1 MKRIKR
7 TLAALLIVVLTLAL
21 LGEAV
26 FADNSEQP
34 VWPEEGAIQLSKSAA
49 AVEGKEN
56 TWEVTLGIQGKNYKT
71 TSDVVLVI
79 DNSNSMYPSE
89 TSKEDRMTKTKAAAN
104 AFVDTLLTE
113 DSTTRIALVV
123 YNLKE
128 THTGFYA
135 YANRAALKQQIN
147 AIEQNED
154 EGGTFTQ
161 LGLHTARTLLNSAE
175 STGQNKSIVLLS
187 DGEPTMA
194 YRVSQVAADISFD
207 GFNIDVKSN
216 CGEFSSSHKTPDL
229 SVSVNYKAG
238 TPEIVSC
245 DYTQTVGDGT
255 STTNSYSVSSTINT
269 ALNHGSTS
277 GSVKCSHFL
286 GIGQQDWP
294 YVINENYSNGQELST
309 GTVSG
314 NGLPAKDFT
323 FSTKVAAR
331 VTMQISNHGL
341 PTIWEAQQAT
351 AEGTTVYTVAFQAGT
366 DGERVLK
373 ACATNPTKGFFA
385 ISSSTNIETAL
396 KDVFTSIAGSIAIA
410 ARAGSVA
417 DTMGDKV
424 QLVIKETAPIITTDE
439 NVYNNGDA
447 DIYISQGTASY
458 DSAARAIHWTVGN
471 VSEQDKPVMKYR
483 VSIKSGYNPPTGET
497 LLTNEQATFSYI
509 DYLGRDAEAEFPK
522 PEVTVGGG
530 KLLVHW
536 YQVNE
541 QGQPVNAQGTVVE
554 SPALANQVRPAE
566 YHSADGSTG
575 LRYNTPYTVAH
586 ELFDGYTYYGSYIL
600 NDSSLTEGSSATV
613 TLTAVSSNQDLWFA
627 YGRDFK
633 VAHVQNGTVVQTD
646 THAVTEHFDLTAQV
660 LTGHLYGG
668 AFSAEACGA
677 GSVQSFAAGQNAMD
691 FTPEAGATYYIWEP
705 SNVYLAPRN
714 YNVWQHVYG
723 GSNGERGVIA
733 TYLLTTIDRTLYQ
746 EVGFLSGGSSYV
758 SEKDGASIAY
768 GVVNANKGSKLYQQL
783 FVRDGSLNATEGIEA
798 TSRDDGYIGLYRW
811 TDGAF
816 YQKDAAFSFQPY
828 WITLDGIRVTGTS
841 VRTCTY
847 RGTGT
852 TDDHQS
858 LGISAEPTGSACTVV
873 SAAETTIHFAETYSL
888 DAATDAPVAPP
899 EPEPETV
906 TLTLHEGTST
916 RSITVLT
923 GDQRGKVAPAEL
935 GGKVFAGWY
944 TDDAYRTPA
953 DLSNVQEDRTLYGK
967 YVSYNYLRVEYQR
980 NSFLQGN
987 SITLLS
993 AVDGRGFAET
1003 GFVINGKR
1011 VAVPQLTERFRVF
1024 TAQMVFGRC
1033 VSRDALL
1040 MTMPYS
1046 LQGLQ
1051 LGAAIEITPYWVT
1064 PDGTTVYGE
1073 ARTLI
1078 YEYFTLRG

>member
-7 TLAALLIVVLTLAL
+7 TLAALLTVVLTLAL

-79 DNSNSMYPSE
+79 DNSNSMYDNS
-89 TSKEDRMTKTKAAAN
+89 RMAKTKAAAN

-123 YNLKE
+123 YNLNE
-128 THTGFYA
+128 THTGFYT
-135 YANRAALKQQIN
+135 YENKAALKHQID
-147 AIEQNED
+147 AIAKSRPEKL
-154 EGGTFTQ
+154 GGTFTQ

-187 DGEPTMA
+187 DGEPTKA
-194 YRVSQVAADISFD
+194 YEFVAKNPTYTGCESWHVISGHHGGTFKAETFEPNYSLTLGD
-207 GFNIDVKSN
+207 GRTNDFGTYSYNAIARSVICDKGVKSDIDCN
-216 CGEFSSSHKTPDL
+216 YYKDSSGNW
-229 SVSVNYKAG
+229 VY
-238 TPEIVSC
+238 
-245 DYTQTVGDGT
+245 
-255 STTNSYSVSSTINT
+255 TTNKVGTD
-269 ALNHGSTS
+269 
-277 GSVKCSHFL
+277 L
-286 GIGQQDWP
+286 GVP
-294 YVINENYSNGQELST
+294 
-309 GTVSG
+309 
-314 NGLPAKDFT
+314 
-323 FSTKVAAR
+323 
-331 VTMQISNHGL
+331 TM
-341 PTIWEAQQAT
+341 WEAEQAT

-396 KDVFTSIAGSIAIA
+396 KDAFTSIAGSISIA

-424 QLVIKETAPIITTDE
+424 QLVFKDAAPIITTDMA
-439 NVYNNGDA
+439 VYAAGNA
-447 DIYISQGTASY
+447 DVYISQGTASY

-483 VSIKSGYNPPTGET
+483 VTIKSGYNPSTGET

-536 YQVNE
+536 YQVNDK
-541 QGQPVNAQGTVVE
+541 GLPVNAQGTVVE
-554 SPALANQVRPAE
+554 SPALAHQVQPAE
-566 YHSADGSTG
+566 YHSVNGSTG
-575 LRYNTPYTVAH
+575 LRYNTPYTVDH
-586 ELFDGYTYYGSYIL
+586 KIFDGYTYYGSYIL
-600 NDSSLTEGSSATV
+600 NDVSLTEGDSATV

-677 GSVQSFAAGQNAMD
+677 DSVQSFAAGQNAMD
-691 FTPEAGATYYIWEP
+691 FTPVAGATYYIWEP
-705 SNVYLAPRN
+705 SDVYLAPRN

-723 GSNGERGVIA
+723 SSNGERGVIA

-858 LGISAEPTGSACTVV
+858 LGISAKTTGSACTVV
-873 SAAETTIHFAETYSL
+873 SAAETTIRFAETYSL

-899 EPEPETV
+899 EPEPKTV

-916 RSITVLT
+916 RTLTVLT

-953 DLSNVQEDRTLYGK
+953 DLSNVQENRTLYGK

-1024 TAQMVFGRC
+1024 TAQMVFGRS

-1051 LGAAIEITPYWVT
+1051 RGAAIEITPYWVT

>member
-7 TLAALLIVVLTLAL
+7 TLAALLTVVLTLAL

-79 DNSNSMYPSE
+79 DNSNSMHPSK

-123 YNLKE
+123 YNLTE
-128 THTGFYA
+128 THTGFYT
-135 YANRAALKQQIN
+135 YENKAALKSKIN
-147 AIEQNED
+147 AIEQDND
-154 EGGTFTQ
+154 NGGTFTQ

-187 DGEPTMA
+187 DGEPTKA
-194 YRVSQVAADISFD
+194 YEFVAVNATYT
-207 GFNIDVKSN
+207 N
-216 CGEFSSSHKTPDL
+216 CQSSHGLVFNRNHSGGQFKADTFLPDYNL
-229 SVSVNYKAG
+229 
-238 TPEIVSC
+238 TL
-245 DYTQTVGDGT
+245 GDGGT
-255 STTNSYSVSSTINT
+255 NDFGTYSHNAIASSVTCNKGVSRDIDCNYYKDSSDNWVYTTNV
-269 ALNHGSTS
+269 
-277 GSVKCSHFL
+277 VKTDL
-286 GIGQQDWP
+286 GVP
-294 YVINENYSNGQELST
+294 
-309 GTVSG
+309 
-314 NGLPAKDFT
+314 
-323 FSTKVAAR
+323 
-331 VTMQISNHGL
+331 TM
-341 PTIWEAQQAT
+341 WEAEQAT

-373 ACATNPTKGFFA
+373 ACATDPTKGYFA
-385 ISSSTNIETAL
+385 IGSSTNVETAL
-396 KDVFTSIAGSIAIA
+396 KDAFTSIAGSIAIA

-417 DTMGDKV
+417 DTMGENV
-424 QLVIKETAPIITTDE
+424 QLVFNNSAPIITTDKD
-439 NVYNNGDA
+439 VYDA
-447 DIYISQGTASY
+447 GNADVYISQGTASY

-483 VSIKSGYNPPTGET
+483 VTIKSGYNPSTGET

-541 QGQPVNAQGTVVE
+541 NGQPVNAQGTVVE

-600 NDSSLTEGSSATV
+600 NDSSLTAGDSATV
-613 TLTAVSSNQDLWFA
+613 TLTAANSNQDLWFA

-646 THAVTEHFDLTAQV
+646 THAVTEHFDLTAHV
-660 LTGHLYGG
+660 PGGRLYGG

-677 GSVQSFAAGQNAMD
+677 DSVQSFAAGQNAMD

-705 SNVYLAPRN
+705 SDVYLAPRN

-723 GSNGERGVIA
+723 SSNGERGVIA

-746 EVGFLSGGSSYV
+746 EVGFLSGSSSYA

-768 GVVNANKGSKLYQQL
+768 GVVNANKGSELYQQL
-783 FVRDGSLNATEGIEA
+783 YVWRGELNATTGINAE
-798 TSRDDGYIGLYRW
+798 TRDDGYIGLYRW
-811 TDGAF
+811 TDSAF
-816 YQKDAAFSFQPY
+816 YHENATLSFQPY

-888 DAATDAPVAPP
+888 DATTDAPIAPP
-899 EPEPETV
+899 EPEPKTV
-906 TLTLHEGTST
+906 TLTLHEGTDT
-916 RSITVLT
+916 RTLTVLT

-953 DLSNVQEDRTLYGK
+953 DLSNVQENHTLYGK

-1024 TAQMVFGRC
+1024 TAQMVFGRS

-1051 LGAAIEITPYWVT
+1051 RGAAIEITPYWVT

>member
-7 TLAALLIVVLTLAL
+7 TLAALLTVVLTLAL

-79 DNSNSMYPSE
+79 DNSNSMYDNS
-89 TSKEDRMTKTKAAAN
+89 RMAKTKAAAN

-113 DSTTRIALVV
+113 ESTTRIALVV
-123 YNLKE
+123 YNLNE
-128 THTGFYA
+128 THTGFYT
-135 YANRAALKQQIN
+135 YENKAALKHQID
-147 AIEQNED
+147 AIAKSRPEKL
-154 EGGTFTQ
+154 GGTFTQ

-187 DGEPTMA
+187 DGEPTKA
-194 YRVSQVAADISFD
+194 YEFVAKNPTYTGCESWHVISGHHGGTFKAETFEPNYSLTLGD
-207 GFNIDVKSN
+207 GRTNDFGTYSYNAIARSVICDKGVKSDIDCN
-216 CGEFSSSHKTPDL
+216 YYKDSSGNW
-229 SVSVNYKAG
+229 VY
-238 TPEIVSC
+238 
-245 DYTQTVGDGT
+245 
-255 STTNSYSVSSTINT
+255 TTNKVGTD
-269 ALNHGSTS
+269 
-277 GSVKCSHFL
+277 L
-286 GIGQQDWP
+286 GVP
-294 YVINENYSNGQELST
+294 
-309 GTVSG
+309 
-314 NGLPAKDFT
+314 
-323 FSTKVAAR
+323 
-331 VTMQISNHGL
+331 TM
-341 PTIWEAQQAT
+341 WEAEQAT

-396 KDVFTSIAGSIAIA
+396 KDAFTSIAGSISIA

-424 QLVIKETAPIITTDE
+424 QLVFKDAAPIITTDMA
-439 NVYNNGDA
+439 VYAAGNA
-447 DIYISQGTASY
+447 DVYISQGTASY

-483 VSIKSGYNPPTGET
+483 VTIKSGCNPSTGET

-509 DYLGRDAEAEFPK
+509 DYLGRNAEAEFPK

-536 YQVNE
+536 YQVNDE
-541 QGQPVNAQGTVVE
+541 GLPVNAQGTVVE
-554 SPALANQVRPAE
+554 SPALANQVQPAE
-566 YHSADGSTG
+566 YHSVNGSIG
-575 LRYNTPYTVAH
+575 LLYNTPYTVDH
-586 ELFDGYTYYGSYIL
+586 KIFDGYTYYGSYIL
-600 NDSSLTEGSSATV
+600 NDGSPTEGDSATV

-677 GSVQSFAAGQNAMD
+677 DSVQSFAAGQNAMD

-705 SNVYLAPRN
+705 SDVYLAPRN

-723 GSNGERGVIA
+723 GSDGERGVIA

-768 GVVNANKGSKLYQQL
+768 GVVNANKNGTLYQQL
-783 FVRDGSLNATEGIEA
+783 FVRNGILNATEGLEA

-841 VRTCTY
+841 VRTCTH

-858 LGISAEPTGSACTVV
+858 LGISARTTGSACTVV
-873 SAAETTIHFAETYSL
+873 SAAETTIRFAETYSL

-906 TLTLHEGTST
+906 TLTLHEGTDT
-916 RSITVLT
+916 RTLTVLT

-953 DLSNVQEDRTLYGK
+953 DLSNVQENRTLYGK

-993 AVDGRGFAET
+993 AVDGRGYAET

-1024 TAQMVFGRC
+1024 TAQMVFGRS

-1051 LGAAIEITPYWVT
+1051 RGAAIEITPYWVT

>member
-7 TLAALLIVVLTLAL
+7 TLAALLTVVLTLAL

-79 DNSNSMYPSE
+79 DNSNSMYDNS
-89 TSKEDRMTKTKAAAN
+89 RMAKTKAAAN

-113 DSTTRIALVV
+113 ESTTRIALVV
-123 YNLKE
+123 YNLNE
-128 THTGFYA
+128 THTGFYT
-135 YANRAALKQQIN
+135 YENKAALKHQID
-147 AIEQNED
+147 AIAKSRPEKL
-154 EGGTFTQ
+154 GGTFTQ

-187 DGEPTMA
+187 DGEPTKA
-194 YRVSQVAADISFD
+194 YEFVAKNPTYTGCESWHVISGHHGGTFKAETFEPNYSLTLGD
-207 GFNIDVKSN
+207 GRTNDFGTYSYNAIARSVICDKGVKSDIDCN
-216 CGEFSSSHKTPDL
+216 YYKDSSGNW
-229 SVSVNYKAG
+229 VY
-238 TPEIVSC
+238 
-245 DYTQTVGDGT
+245 
-255 STTNSYSVSSTINT
+255 TTNEVGTD
-269 ALNHGSTS
+269 
-277 GSVKCSHFL
+277 L
-286 GIGQQDWP
+286 GVP
-294 YVINENYSNGQELST
+294 
-309 GTVSG
+309 
-314 NGLPAKDFT
+314 
-323 FSTKVAAR
+323 
-331 VTMQISNHGL
+331 TM
-341 PTIWEAQQAT
+341 WEAEQAT

-396 KDVFTSIAGSIAIA
+396 KDAFTSIAGSISIA

-424 QLVIKETAPIITTDE
+424 QLVFKDAAPIITTDMA
-439 NVYNNGDA
+439 VYAAGNA
-447 DIYISQGTASY
+447 DVYISQGTASY

-483 VSIKSGYNPPTGET
+483 VTIKSGYNPSTGET
-497 LLTNEQATFSYI
+497 LLTNEQAAFSYI
-509 DYLGRDAEAEFPK
+509 DYLGRNAEAEFPK

-541 QGQPVNAQGTVVE
+541 KGLPVNAQGTVVE
-554 SPALANQVRPAE
+554 SPALAHQIQPAE
-566 YHSADGSTG
+566 YHSVNGSTG
-575 LRYNTPYTVAH
+575 LLYNTPYTVDH
-586 ELFDGYTYYGSYIL
+586 KIFDGYTYYGSYIL
-600 NDSSLTEGSSATV
+600 NDGSLTEGDSATV

-677 GSVQSFAAGQNAMD
+677 DSVQSFAAGQNAMD

-705 SNVYLAPRN
+705 SDVYLAPRN

-723 GSNGERGVIA
+723 GSDGERGVIA

-858 LGISAEPTGSACTVV
+858 LGISAKTTGSACTVV
-873 SAAETTIHFAETYSL
+873 SAAETTIRFAETYSL

-899 EPEPETV
+899 EPEPKTV
-906 TLTLHEGTST
+906 TLTLHEGTDT
-916 RSITVLT
+916 RTLTVLT

-953 DLSNVQEDRTLYGK
+953 DLSNVQENRTLYGK

-1024 TAQMVFGRC
+1024 TAQMVFGRS

-1051 LGAAIEITPYWVT
+1051 RGAAIEITPYWVT

>member
-79 DNSNSMYPSE
+79 DNSNSMYDNS
-89 TSKEDRMTKTKAAAN
+89 RMAKTKAAAN

-113 DSTTRIALVV
+113 ESTTRIALVV
-123 YNLKE
+123 YNLNE
-128 THTGFYA
+128 THTGFYT
-135 YANRAALKQQIN
+135 YENKAALKHQID
-147 AIEQNED
+147 AIAKSRPETL
-154 EGGTFTQ
+154 GGTFTQ
-161 LGLHTARTLLNSAE
+161 LGLHAARTLLNSAE

-187 DGEPTMA
+187 DGEPTKA
-194 YRVSQVAADISFD
+194 YAFVAKNPTYTGCESWHLISGHHGGTFKAET
-207 GFNIDVKSN
+207 F
-216 CGEFSSSHKTPDL
+216 EP
-229 SVSVNYKAG
+229 NYSL
-238 TPEIVSC
+238 TL
-245 DYTQTVGDGT
+245 GDGRT
-255 STTNSYSVSSTINT
+255 NDFGTYSYNAIARSVTCNKDVSKDIDCNYYKDSSGNWVYTTNEVETD
-269 ALNHGSTS
+269 
-277 GSVKCSHFL
+277 L
-286 GIGQQDWP
+286 GVP
-294 YVINENYSNGQELST
+294 
-309 GTVSG
+309 
-314 NGLPAKDFT
+314 
-323 FSTKVAAR
+323 
-331 VTMQISNHGL
+331 TM
-341 PTIWEAQQAT
+341 WEAEQAT

-396 KDVFTSIAGSIAIA
+396 KDAFTSIAGSISIA

-424 QLVIKETAPIITTDE
+424 QLVFKDAAPIITTDMA
-439 NVYNNGDA
+439 VYAAGNA
-447 DIYISQGTASY
+447 DVYISQGTASY
-458 DSAARAIHWTVGN
+458 DSATRAIHWTVGN

-483 VSIKSGYNPPTGET
+483 VTIKSGYNPSTGET

-509 DYLGRDAEAEFPK
+509 DYLGRNAEAEFPK

-541 QGQPVNAQGTVVE
+541 KGLPVNAQGTVVE
-554 SPALANQVRPAE
+554 SPALAHQVQPAE
-566 YHSADGSTG
+566 YHSVNGSTG
-575 LRYNTPYTVAH
+575 LLYNTPYTVDH
-586 ELFDGYTYYGSYIL
+586 KIFDGYTYYGSYIL
-600 NDSSLTEGSSATV
+600 NDGSLTEGSSATV

-668 AFSAEACGA
+668 AFSAVACGA
-677 GSVQSFAAGQNAMD
+677 DSVQSFAVGQNAMD

-705 SNVYLAPRN
+705 SDVYLAPRN

-768 GVVNANKGSKLYQQL
+768 GVVNANRGSELYQQL
-783 FVRDGSLNATEGIEA
+783 YVWRSELNATTGVNAE
-798 TSRDDGYIGLYRW
+798 TRDDGYIGLYRW
-811 TDGAF
+811 TDSAF
-816 YQKDAAFSFQPY
+816 YHENATLSFQPY

-858 LGISAEPTGSACTVV
+858 LSISAETTGSACTVV
-873 SAAETTIHFAETYSL
+873 SAAETTIRFAETYSL

-906 TLTLHEGTST
+906 MLTLHEGTST

-923 GDQRGKVAPAEL
+923 GDQRGKVAPTEL

-953 DLSNVQEDRTLYGK
+953 DLSNVQENRTLYGK

-1003 GFVINGKR
+1003 GFVINRKR

-1024 TAQMVFGRC
+1024 TAQMVFGRS

-1051 LGAAIEITPYWVT
+1051 RGAAIEITPYWVT

>member
-7 TLAALLIVVLTLAL
+7 TLAALLTVVLTLAL

-79 DNSNSMYPSE
+79 DNSNSMYDNS
-89 TSKEDRMTKTKAAAN
+89 RMAKTKAAAN

-113 DSTTRIALVV
+113 ESTTRIALVV
-123 YNLKE
+123 YNLNE
-128 THTGFYA
+128 SHTEFYT
-135 YANRAALKQQIN
+135 YENKAALKSKIN
-147 AIEQNED
+147 AIEQDND
-154 EGGTFTQ
+154 NGGTFTQ

-175 STGQNKSIVLLS
+175 ATGQNKSIVLLS
-187 DGEPTMA
+187 DGVPTKAYAFVAVNATYTNCQSSHGLVFNRNHSGGQFKADTFLPDYNLTLGDGGTNDFGTYSHNAIASSVTCNKGVSRDIDCNYYKDSSGNWVYTTNVVKTDLGVPTM
-194 YRVSQVAADISFD
+194 
-207 GFNIDVKSN
+207 
-216 CGEFSSSHKTPDL
+216 
-229 SVSVNYKAG
+229 
-238 TPEIVSC
+238 
-245 DYTQTVGDGT
+245 
-255 STTNSYSVSSTINT
+255 
-269 ALNHGSTS
+269 
-277 GSVKCSHFL
+277 
-286 GIGQQDWP
+286 
-294 YVINENYSNGQELST
+294 
-309 GTVSG
+309 
-314 NGLPAKDFT
+314 
-323 FSTKVAAR
+323 
-331 VTMQISNHGL
+331 
-341 PTIWEAQQAT
+341 WEAEQAT

-366 DGERVLK
+366 NGEQVLK
-373 ACATNPTKGFFA
+373 ACATNPTKGYFA
-385 ISSSTNIETAL
+385 IGSSTNIETAL
-396 KDVFTSIAGSIAIA
+396 KDAFTSIAGSISIA

-417 DTMGDKV
+417 DTMGDNV
-424 QLVIKETAPIITTDE
+424 QLVFKDAAPIITTDMA
-439 NVYNNGDA
+439 VYAAGNA
-447 DIYISQGTASY
+447 DVYISQGTASY

-483 VSIKSGYNPPTGET
+483 VTIKSGYNPSTGET

-541 QGQPVNAQGTVVE
+541 NGQPVNAQGTVVE

-566 YHSADGSTG
+566 YHSADSSTG

-600 NDSSLTEGSSATV
+600 NDSSLTAGDSATV
-613 TLTAVSSNQDLWFA
+613 TLTAANSNQDLWFA

-660 LTGHLYGG
+660 PGGRLYGG

-677 GSVQSFAAGQNAMD
+677 DSVQSFAAGQNAMD

-705 SNVYLAPRN
+705 SDVYLAPRN

-723 GSNGERGVIA
+723 SSNGERGVIA

-746 EVGFLSGGSSYV
+746 EVGFLSGSSSYA

-768 GVVNANKGSKLYQQL
+768 GVVNANKGRELYQQL
-783 FVRDGSLNATEGIEA
+783 YVWRGELNATTGINAE
-798 TSRDDGYIGLYRW
+798 TRDDGYIGLYRW
-811 TDGAF
+811 TDSAF
-816 YQKDAAFSFQPY
+816 YHENATLSFQPY

-852 TDDHQS
+852 TEDHQS
-858 LGISAEPTGSACTVV
+858 LGISAKTTGSACTAV
-873 SAAETTIHFAETYSL
+873 SAAETTIRFAETYSL
-888 DAATDAPVAPP
+888 DAATDAPVTPP
-899 EPEPETV
+899 QPEPETV
-906 TLTLHEGTST
+906 TLTLHEGTNT

-923 GDQRGKVAPAEL
+923 GDQRGKVAPAGL

-944 TDDAYRTPA
+944 TDGTYRTPA
-953 DLSNVQEDRTLYGK
+953 VLSNVQENRTLYGK

-1024 TAQMVFGRC
+1024 TAQMVFGRS

-1051 LGAAIEITPYWVT
+1051 RGAAIEITPYWVT

>member
-79 DNSNSMYPSE
+79 DNSNSMYDNS
-89 TSKEDRMTKTKAAAN
+89 RMAKTKAAAN

-123 YNLKE
+123 YNLNE
-128 THTGFYA
+128 THTGFYT
-135 YANRAALKQQIN
+135 YENKAALKHQID
-147 AIEQNED
+147 AIAKSRPETL
-154 EGGTFTQ
+154 GGTFTQ

-187 DGEPTMA
+187 DGEPTKA
-194 YRVSQVAADISFD
+194 YEFVAKNPTYTGCESWHVISGHHGGTFKAETFEPNYSLTLGD
-207 GFNIDVKSN
+207 GRTNDFGTYSYNAIARSVICDKGVKSDIDCN
-216 CGEFSSSHKTPDL
+216 YYKDSSGNW
-229 SVSVNYKAG
+229 VY
-238 TPEIVSC
+238 
-245 DYTQTVGDGT
+245 
-255 STTNSYSVSSTINT
+255 TTNKVGTD
-269 ALNHGSTS
+269 
-277 GSVKCSHFL
+277 L
-286 GIGQQDWP
+286 GVP
-294 YVINENYSNGQELST
+294 
-309 GTVSG
+309 
-314 NGLPAKDFT
+314 
-323 FSTKVAAR
+323 
-331 VTMQISNHGL
+331 TM
-341 PTIWEAQQAT
+341 WEAEQAT

-396 KDVFTSIAGSIAIA
+396 KDAFTSIAGSISIA

-424 QLVIKETAPIITTDE
+424 QLVFKDAAPIITTDMA
-439 NVYNNGDA
+439 VYAAGNA
-447 DIYISQGTASY
+447 DVYISQGTASY

-483 VSIKSGYNPPTGET
+483 VTIKSGCNPSTGET

-509 DYLGRDAEAEFPK
+509 DYLGRNAEAEFPK

-536 YQVNE
+536 YQVNDK
-541 QGQPVNAQGTVVE
+541 GLPVNAQGTVVE
-554 SPALANQVRPAE
+554 SPALANQVQPAE
-566 YHSADGSTG
+566 YHSVNGSTG
-575 LRYNTPYTVAH
+575 LRYNTPYTVDH
-586 ELFDGYTYYGSYIL
+586 KIFDGYTYYGSYIL
-600 NDSSLTEGSSATV
+600 NDGILTEGDSATV

-677 GSVQSFAAGQNAMD
+677 DSVQSFAAGQNAMD

-705 SNVYLAPRN
+705 SDVYLAPRN

-723 GSNGERGVIA
+723 GSDGERGVIA

-873 SAAETTIHFAETYSL
+873 SAAETTIRFAETYSL
-888 DAATDAPVAPP
+888 DAATDAPAAPP
-899 EPEPETV
+899 EPEPKTV

-916 RSITVLT
+916 RSITVPT

-953 DLSNVQEDRTLYGK
+953 DLSNVQENRTLYGK

-1024 TAQMVFGRC
+1024 TAQMVFGRS

-1051 LGAAIEITPYWVT
+1051 RGAAIEITPYWVT

>member
-7 TLAALLIVVLTLAL
+7 TLAALLTVVLTLAL

-79 DNSNSMYPSE
+79 DNSNSMYDNS
-89 TSKEDRMTKTKAAAN
+89 RMAKTKAAAN

-113 DSTTRIALVV
+113 ESTTRIALVV

-147 AIEQNED
+147 AITQNND
-154 EGGTFTQ
+154 DGGTFTQ

-187 DGEPTMA
+187 DGVPTKAYAFVAKNPTYTGCESWHVISGHHGGTFKAETFEPNYSLTLGDGRTNDFGTYSYNAIARSVICDKGVKSDIDCNYYKDSSGNWVYTTNKVGTDLGVPTM
-194 YRVSQVAADISFD
+194 
-207 GFNIDVKSN
+207 
-216 CGEFSSSHKTPDL
+216 
-229 SVSVNYKAG
+229 
-238 TPEIVSC
+238 
-245 DYTQTVGDGT
+245 
-255 STTNSYSVSSTINT
+255 
-269 ALNHGSTS
+269 
-277 GSVKCSHFL
+277 
-286 GIGQQDWP
+286 
-294 YVINENYSNGQELST
+294 
-309 GTVSG
+309 
-314 NGLPAKDFT
+314 
-323 FSTKVAAR
+323 
-331 VTMQISNHGL
+331 
-341 PTIWEAQQAT
+341 WEAEQAT

-396 KDVFTSIAGSIAIA
+396 KDAFTSIAGSISIA

-424 QLVIKETAPIITTDE
+424 QLVFKDAAPIITTDMA
-439 NVYNNGDA
+439 VYAAGNA
-447 DIYISQGTASY
+447 DVYISQGTASY

-483 VSIKSGYNPPTGET
+483 VTIKSGCNPSTGET

-509 DYLGRDAEAEFPK
+509 DYLGRNAEAEFPK

-536 YQVNE
+536 YQVNDK
-541 QGQPVNAQGTVVE
+541 GLPVNAQGTVVE
-554 SPALANQVRPAE
+554 SPALAHQVQPAE
-566 YHSADGSTG
+566 YHSVNGSTG
-575 LRYNTPYTVAH
+575 LRYNTPYTVDH
-586 ELFDGYTYYGSYIL
+586 KIFDGYTYYGSYIL
-600 NDSSLTEGSSATV
+600 NDGSLIKGDSATV

-677 GSVQSFAAGQNAMD
+677 DSVQSFAAGQNAMD
-691 FTPEAGATYYIWEP
+691 FTPVAGATYYIWEP
-705 SNVYLAPRN
+705 SDVYLAPRN

-768 GVVNANKGSKLYQQL
+768 GVVNANKNGTLYQQL
-783 FVRDGSLNATEGIEA
+783 FVRNGILNATEGLEA

-858 LGISAEPTGSACTVV
+858 LGISAKTTGSACTVV
-873 SAAETTIHFAETYSL
+873 SAAETTIRFAETYSL

-906 TLTLHEGTST
+906 TLTLHEGTDT
-916 RSITVLT
+916 RTLTVLT

-953 DLSNVQEDRTLYGK
+953 DLSNVQENRTLYGK

-1024 TAQMVFGRC
+1024 TAQMVFGRS

-1051 LGAAIEITPYWVT
+1051 RGAAIEITPYWVT

>member
-7 TLAALLIVVLTLAL
+7 TLAALLTVVLTLAL

-79 DNSNSMYPSE
+79 DNSNSMYPSK

-123 YNLKE
+123 YNLEE
-128 THTGFYA
+128 THTGFYT
-135 YANRAALKQQIN
+135 YANKESLKSQIN
-147 AIEQNED
+147 AIKKDND
-154 EGGTFTQ
+154 NGGTFTQ

-187 DGEPTMA
+187 DGEPTKA
-194 YRVSQVAADISFD
+194 YAFVAVNATYT
-207 GFNIDVKSN
+207 N
-216 CGEFSSSHKTPDL
+216 CQSSHGLVFNRNHSGGQFKADTFLPDYNL
-229 SVSVNYKAG
+229 
-238 TPEIVSC
+238 TL
-245 DYTQTVGDGT
+245 GDGGT
-255 STTNSYSVSSTINT
+255 NDFGTYSHNAIASSVTCNKGVSRDIDCNYYKDSSDNWVYTTNV
-269 ALNHGSTS
+269 
-277 GSVKCSHFL
+277 VKTDL
-286 GIGQQDWP
+286 GVP
-294 YVINENYSNGQELST
+294 
-309 GTVSG
+309 
-314 NGLPAKDFT
+314 
-323 FSTKVAAR
+323 
-331 VTMQISNHGL
+331 TM
-341 PTIWEAQQAT
+341 WEAEQAT

-373 ACATNPTKGFFA
+373 ACATDPTKGYFV
-385 ISSSTNIETAL
+385 IGSSTNIETAL
-396 KDVFTSIAGSIAIA
+396 KDAFTSIAGSISIA

-458 DSAARAIHWTVGN
+458 DSSTRAIHWTVGN

-483 VSIKSGYNPPTGET
+483 VTIKSDCNPSTGET
-497 LLTNEQATFSYI
+497 LLTNESATFSYI

-530 KLLVHW
+530 KLLLHW

-554 SPALANQVRPAE
+554 SPALAHQVRPAE
-566 YHSADGSTG
+566 YHSVNGSTG
-575 LRYNTPYTVAH
+575 LRYNVPYTVAH
-586 ELFDGYTYYGSYIL
+586 GDFDGYTYYGSYIL
-600 NDSSLTEGSSATV
+600 NDSSLTEGDSATV
-613 TLTAVSSNQDLWFA
+613 TLTAANSNQDLWFA

-677 GSVQSFAAGQNAMD
+677 DSVQSFAAGQNAMD

-705 SNVYLAPRN
+705 SDVYLAPRN

-746 EVGFLSGGSSYV
+746 EVGFLSGSSSYL
-758 SEKDGASIAY
+758 SEKDGTSIAY
-768 GVVNANKGSKLYQQL
+768 GVVNANKGSELYQQL

-858 LGISAEPTGSACTVV
+858 LGISAKTTGSTLTAATVSENTV
-873 SAAETTIHFAETYSL
+873 RFAGAYSL
-888 DAATDAPVAPP
+888 DATTDAPIAPP
-899 EPEPETV
+899 EPEPKTV

-953 DLSNVQEDRTLYGK
+953 VLSNVQEDRTLYGK

-1024 TAQMVFGRC
+1024 TAQMVFGRS

-1051 LGAAIEITPYWVT
+1051 RGAAIEITPYWVT

>member
-79 DNSNSMYPSE
+79 DNSNSMYDNS
-89 TSKEDRMTKTKAAAN
+89 RMAKTKAAAN

-113 DSTTRIALVV
+113 ESTTRIALVV
-123 YNLKE
+123 YNLNE
-128 THTGFYA
+128 THTGFYT
-135 YANRAALKQQIN
+135 YENKAALKHQID
-147 AIEQNED
+147 AIAKSRPETL
-154 EGGTFTQ
+154 GGTFTQ
-161 LGLHTARTLLNSAE
+161 LGLHAARTLLNSAE

-187 DGEPTMA
+187 DGEPTKA
-194 YRVSQVAADISFD
+194 YAFVAKNPTYTGCESWHLISGHHGGTFKAET
-207 GFNIDVKSN
+207 F
-216 CGEFSSSHKTPDL
+216 EP
-229 SVSVNYKAG
+229 NYSL
-238 TPEIVSC
+238 TL
-245 DYTQTVGDGT
+245 GDGRT
-255 STTNSYSVSSTINT
+255 NDFGTYSYNAIARSVTCNKDVSKDIDCNYYKDSSGNWVYTTNEVETD
-269 ALNHGSTS
+269 
-277 GSVKCSHFL
+277 L
-286 GIGQQDWP
+286 GVP
-294 YVINENYSNGQELST
+294 
-309 GTVSG
+309 
-314 NGLPAKDFT
+314 
-323 FSTKVAAR
+323 
-331 VTMQISNHGL
+331 TM
-341 PTIWEAQQAT
+341 WEAEQAT

-396 KDVFTSIAGSIAIA
+396 KDAFTSIAGSISIA

-424 QLVIKETAPIITTDE
+424 QLVFKDAAPIITTDMA
-439 NVYNNGDA
+439 VYAAGNA
-447 DIYISQGTASY
+447 DVYISQGTASY
-458 DSAARAIHWTVGN
+458 DSATRAIHWTVGN

-483 VSIKSGYNPPTGET
+483 VTIKSGYNPSTGET

-541 QGQPVNAQGTVVE
+541 KGQPVNAQGTVVE
-554 SPALANQVRPAE
+554 SPALAHQVQPAE
-566 YHSADGSTG
+566 YHSVNGSTG
-575 LRYNTPYTVAH
+575 LLYNTPYTVDH
-586 ELFDGYTYYGSYIL
+586 KIFDGYTYYGSYIL
-600 NDSSLTEGSSATV
+600 NDGSLTEGDSATV

-646 THAVTEHFDLTAQV
+646 THAVTEHFNLTAQV

-677 GSVQSFAAGQNAMD
+677 DSVQSFAAGQNAMD

-705 SNVYLAPRN
+705 SDVYLAPRN

-746 EVGFLSGGSSYV
+746 EVGFLSGSSSYL
-758 SEKDGASIAY
+758 SEKDGTSIAY

-858 LGISAEPTGSACTVV
+858 LGISAKTTGSACTVV

-906 TLTLHEGTST
+906 TLTLHEDTST
-916 RSITVLT
+916 RTLTVLT
-923 GDQRGKVAPAEL
+923 GDQRGKVAPTEL

-953 DLSNVQEDRTLYGK
+953 DLSNVQENRTLYGK

-1024 TAQMVFGRC
+1024 TAQMVFGRS

-1051 LGAAIEITPYWVT
+1051 RGAAIEITPYWVT

>member
-7 TLAALLIVVLTLAL
+7 TLAALLTVVLTLAL

-79 DNSNSMYPSE
+79 DNSNSMYDNS
-89 TSKEDRMTKTKAAAN
+89 RMAKTKAAAN

-123 YNLKE
+123 YNLNE
-128 THTGFYA
+128 SHTEFYT
-135 YANRAALKQQIN
+135 YENKAALKSKIN
-147 AIEQNED
+147 AIEQDND
-154 EGGTFTQ
+154 NGGTFTQ

-175 STGQNKSIVLLS
+175 ATGQNKSIVLLS
-187 DGEPTMA
+187 DGVPTKAYAFVAVNATYTNCQSSHGLVFNRNHSGGQFKADTFLPDYNLTLGDGGTNDFGTYSHNAIASSVTCNKGVSRDIDCNYYKDSSGNWVYTTNVVKTDLGVPTM
-194 YRVSQVAADISFD
+194 
-207 GFNIDVKSN
+207 
-216 CGEFSSSHKTPDL
+216 
-229 SVSVNYKAG
+229 
-238 TPEIVSC
+238 
-245 DYTQTVGDGT
+245 
-255 STTNSYSVSSTINT
+255 
-269 ALNHGSTS
+269 
-277 GSVKCSHFL
+277 
-286 GIGQQDWP
+286 
-294 YVINENYSNGQELST
+294 
-309 GTVSG
+309 
-314 NGLPAKDFT
+314 
-323 FSTKVAAR
+323 
-331 VTMQISNHGL
+331 
-341 PTIWEAQQAT
+341 WEAEQAT

-366 DGERVLK
+366 NGEQVLK
-373 ACATNPTKGFFA
+373 ACATNPTKGYFA
-385 ISSSTNIETAL
+385 IGSSTNIETAL
-396 KDVFTSIAGSIAIA
+396 KDAFTSIAGSISIA

-417 DTMGDKV
+417 DTMGDNV
-424 QLVIKETAPIITTDE
+424 QLVFKDAAPIITTDMA
-439 NVYNNGDA
+439 VYAAGNA
-447 DIYISQGTASY
+447 DVYISQGTASY

-483 VSIKSGYNPPTGET
+483 VTIKSGYNPSTGET

-541 QGQPVNAQGTVVE
+541 NGQPVNAQGTVVE

-566 YHSADGSTG
+566 YHSADSSTG

-600 NDSSLTEGSSATV
+600 NDSSLTAGDSATV
-613 TLTAVSSNQDLWFA
+613 TLTAANSNQDLWFA

-660 LTGHLYGG
+660 PGGRLYGG

-677 GSVQSFAAGQNAMD
+677 DSVQSFAAGQNAMD

-705 SNVYLAPRN
+705 SDVYLAPRN

-746 EVGFLSGGSSYV
+746 EVGFLSGSSSYL
-758 SEKDGASIAY
+758 SEKDGTSIAY

-858 LGISAEPTGSACTVV
+858 LGISAKTTGSACTVV
-873 SAAETTIHFAETYSL
+873 SAAETTIRFAETYSL

-916 RSITVLT
+916 RTLTVLT

-953 DLSNVQEDRTLYGK
+953 DLSNVQENRTLYGK

-1024 TAQMVFGRC
+1024 TAQMVFGRS

-1051 LGAAIEITPYWVT
+1051 RGAAIEITPYWVT

>member
-79 DNSNSMYPSE
+79 DNSNSMYDNS
-89 TSKEDRMTKTKAAAN
+89 RMAKTKAAAN

-113 DSTTRIALVV
+113 ESTTRIALVV

-147 AIEQNED
+147 AITQNND
-154 EGGTFTQ
+154 DGGTFTQ

-175 STGQNKSIVLLS
+175 STGQNKNIVLLS
-187 DGEPTMA
+187 DGEPTKA
-194 YRVSQVAADISFD
+194 YEFVAKNPTYTGCESWHLISGHHGGTFKAET
-207 GFNIDVKSN
+207 F
-216 CGEFSSSHKTPDL
+216 EP
-229 SVSVNYKAG
+229 NYSL
-238 TPEIVSC
+238 TL
-245 DYTQTVGDGT
+245 GDGGT
-255 STTNSYSVSSTINT
+255 NDFGTYSYNAIARSVTCNKDVSKDIDCNYYKDSSGNWVYTTNEVGTD
-269 ALNHGSTS
+269 
-277 GSVKCSHFL
+277 L
-286 GIGQQDWP
+286 GVP
-294 YVINENYSNGQELST
+294 
-309 GTVSG
+309 
-314 NGLPAKDFT
+314 
-323 FSTKVAAR
+323 
-331 VTMQISNHGL
+331 TM
-341 PTIWEAQQAT
+341 WEAEQAT
-351 AEGTTVYTVAFQAGT
+351 AESTTVYTVAFQAGT

-396 KDVFTSIAGSIAIA
+396 KDAFTSIAGSISIA

-417 DTMGDKV
+417 DTMCDKV
-424 QLVIKETAPIITTDE
+424 QLVFKDAAPIITTDMA
-439 NVYNNGDA
+439 VYAAGNA
-447 DIYISQGTASY
+447 DVYISQGTASY

-483 VSIKSGYNPPTGET
+483 VTIKSGYNPSTGET
-497 LLTNEQATFSYI
+497 LLTNEQAIFSYI
-509 DYLGRDAEAEFPK
+509 DYLGRNAEAEFPK

-541 QGQPVNAQGTVVE
+541 EGQPVNAQGTVVE
-554 SPALANQVRPAE
+554 SPALAHQVQPAE
-566 YHSADGSTG
+566 YHSVNGPTG
-575 LRYNTPYTVAH
+575 LHYNTPYTVDH
-586 ELFDGYTYYGSYIL
+586 KIFDGYTYYGSYIL
-600 NDSSLTEGSSATV
+600 NDGNLTEGDSATV

-677 GSVQSFAAGQNAMD
+677 DSVQSFAAGQNAMD

-705 SNVYLAPRN
+705 SDVYLAPRN

-733 TYLLTTIDRTLYQ
+733 TYLLTTIDRTHYQ

-768 GVVNANKGSKLYQQL
+768 GVVNANKNGTLYQQL
-783 FVRDGSLNATEGIEA
+783 FVLNGILNATEGLEA

-858 LGISAEPTGSACTVV
+858 LGISAETTGSACTVV
-873 SAAETTIHFAETYSL
+873 SAAETTIRFAETYSL

-899 EPEPETV
+899 EPEPKTV

-916 RSITVLT
+916 RSITVPT

-953 DLSNVQEDRTLYGK
+953 DLSNVQENRTLYGK

-1024 TAQMVFGRC
+1024 TAQMVFGRS

-1051 LGAAIEITPYWVT
+1051 RGAAIEITPYWVT

>member
-7 TLAALLIVVLTLAL
+7 TLAALLTVVLTLAL

-79 DNSNSMYPSE
+79 DNSNSMYDNS
-89 TSKEDRMTKTKAAAN
+89 RMAKTKAAAN

-113 DSTTRIALVV
+113 ESTTRIALVV
-123 YNLKE
+123 YNLTE
-128 THTGFYA
+128 THTGFYT
-135 YANRAALKQQIN
+135 YENKAALKSKIN
-147 AIEQNED
+147 AIEQDND
-154 EGGTFTQ
+154 NGGTFTQ

-187 DGEPTMA
+187 DGEPTKA
-194 YRVSQVAADISFD
+194 YEFVAVNATYT
-207 GFNIDVKSN
+207 N
-216 CGEFSSSHKTPDL
+216 CQSSHGLVFNRNHSGGQFKADTFLPDYNL
-229 SVSVNYKAG
+229 
-238 TPEIVSC
+238 TL
-245 DYTQTVGDGT
+245 GDGGT
-255 STTNSYSVSSTINT
+255 NDFGTYSHNAIASSVTCNKGVSRDIDCNYYKDSSDNWVYTTNV
-269 ALNHGSTS
+269 
-277 GSVKCSHFL
+277 VKTDL
-286 GIGQQDWP
+286 GVP
-294 YVINENYSNGQELST
+294 
-309 GTVSG
+309 
-314 NGLPAKDFT
+314 
-323 FSTKVAAR
+323 
-331 VTMQISNHGL
+331 TM
-341 PTIWEAQQAT
+341 WEAEQAT

-373 ACATNPTKGFFA
+373 ACATDPTKGYFA
-385 ISSSTNIETAL
+385 IGSSTNVETAL
-396 KDVFTSIAGSIAIA
+396 KDAFTSIAGSIAIA

-417 DTMGDKV
+417 DTMGENV
-424 QLVIKETAPIITTDE
+424 QLVFNNSAPIITTDKD
-439 NVYNNGDA
+439 VYAAGNA
-447 DIYISQGTASY
+447 DVYISQGTASY

-483 VSIKSGYNPPTGET
+483 VTIKSGCNPSTGKT

-509 DYLGRDAEAEFPK
+509 DYLGRNAEAEFPK

-541 QGQPVNAQGTVVE
+541 NGLPVNAQGTVVE
-554 SPALANQVRPAE
+554 SPALANQVQPAE
-566 YHSADGSTG
+566 YHSVNGSTG
-575 LRYNTPYTVAH
+575 LLYNTPYTVDH
-586 ELFDGYTYYGSYIL
+586 KSFDGYTYYGSYIL
-600 NDSSLTEGSSATV
+600 NDGSLTEGDSATV
-613 TLTAVSSNQDLWFA
+613 TLTAANSNQDLWFA

-677 GSVQSFAAGQNAMD
+677 DSVQSFAAGQNAMD

-705 SNVYLAPRN
+705 SDVYLAPRN

-768 GVVNANKGSKLYQQL
+768 GVVNANRGSELYQQL
-783 FVRDGSLNATEGIEA
+783 FVRDGSLNATEGITA

-858 LGISAEPTGSACTVV
+858 LGISTETPGSACTVV
-873 SAAETTIHFAETYSL
+873 SAAETTIRFAETYSL
-888 DAATDAPVAPP
+888 DATTDAPVTPP

-906 TLTLHEGTST
+906 TLTLHEST
-916 RSITVLT
+916 DTRTLTVLT

-953 DLSNVQEDRTLYGK
+953 DLSNVQENRTLYGK

-1024 TAQMVFGRC
+1024 TAQMVFGRS

-1051 LGAAIEITPYWVT
+1051 RGAAIEITPYWVT

>member
-1 MKRIKR
+1 MNRIKR
-7 TLAALLIVVLTLAL
+7 TLAALLTVVLTLAL

-79 DNSNSMYPSE
+79 DNSNSMYDNS
-89 TSKEDRMTKTKAAAN
+89 RMAKTKAAAN

-113 DSTTRIALVV
+113 ESTTRIALVV
-123 YNLKE
+123 YNLNE
-128 THTGFYA
+128 THTGFYT
-135 YANRAALKQQIN
+135 YENKAALKHQID
-147 AIEQNED
+147 AIAKSRPETL
-154 EGGTFTQ
+154 GGTFTQ
-161 LGLHTARTLLNSAE
+161 LGLHAARTLLNSAE

-187 DGEPTMA
+187 DGEPTKA
-194 YRVSQVAADISFD
+194 YEFVAKNPTYTGCESWHLISGHHGGTFKAETFEPNYSLTLGD
-207 GFNIDVKSN
+207 GRTNDFGTYSYNAIAKSVICDKGVKSDIDCN
-216 CGEFSSSHKTPDL
+216 YYKDSSGNW
-229 SVSVNYKAG
+229 VY
-238 TPEIVSC
+238 
-245 DYTQTVGDGT
+245 
-255 STTNSYSVSSTINT
+255 TTNEVGTD
-269 ALNHGSTS
+269 
-277 GSVKCSHFL
+277 L
-286 GIGQQDWP
+286 GVP
-294 YVINENYSNGQELST
+294 
-309 GTVSG
+309 
-314 NGLPAKDFT
+314 
-323 FSTKVAAR
+323 
-331 VTMQISNHGL
+331 TM
-341 PTIWEAQQAT
+341 WEAEQAT

-396 KDVFTSIAGSIAIA
+396 KDAFTSIAGSISIA

-417 DTMGDKV
+417 DTMGDNV
-424 QLVIKETAPIITTDE
+424 QLVFKDAAPIITTDMA
-439 NVYNNGDA
+439 VYAAGNA
-447 DIYISQGTASY
+447 DVYISQGTASY

-483 VSIKSGYNPPTGET
+483 VTIKSGCNPSTGKT

-509 DYLGRDAEAEFPK
+509 DYLGRNAEAEFPK

-536 YQVNE
+536 YQVNDK
-541 QGQPVNAQGTVVE
+541 GLPVNAQGTVVE
-554 SPALANQVRPAE
+554 SPALANQVQPAE
-566 YHSADGSTG
+566 YHSVNGSTG
-575 LRYNTPYTVAH
+575 LLYNTPYTVDH
-586 ELFDGYTYYGSYIL
+586 KIFDGYTYYGSYIL
-600 NDSSLTEGSSATV
+600 NDGSLTEGDSATV

-677 GSVQSFAAGQNAMD
+677 DNVQSFAAGQNAMD

-705 SNVYLAPRN
+705 SDVYLAPRN

-746 EVGFLSGGSSYV
+746 EVGFLSGSSSYL
-758 SEKDGASIAY
+758 SEKDGTSIAY
-768 GVVNANKGSKLYQQL
+768 GVVNANKGSELYQQL

-828 WITLDGIRVTGTS
+828 WVTLDGIRVTGTS

-858 LGISAEPTGSACTVV
+858 LGISAKTTGSACTVV
-873 SAAETTIHFAETYSL
+873 SAAETTIRFAETYSL

-906 TLTLHEGTST
+906 TLTLHEGTDT

-944 TDDAYRTPA
+944 TDGTYRTPA
-953 DLSNVQEDRTLYGK
+953 DLSNVQENRTLYGK

-1003 GFVINGKR
+1003 GFIINGKR

-1024 TAQMVFGRC
+1024 TAQMVFGRS

-1051 LGAAIEITPYWVT
+1051 RGAAIEITPYWVT

>member
-7 TLAALLIVVLTLAL
+7 TLAALLTVVLTLAL

-79 DNSNSMYPSE
+79 DNSNSMYDNS
-89 TSKEDRMTKTKAAAN
+89 RMAKTKAAAN

-147 AIEQNED
+147 AITQNND
-154 EGGTFTQ
+154 DGGTFTQ

-187 DGEPTMA
+187 DGEPTKA
-194 YRVSQVAADISFD
+194 YEFVAKNPTYTGCESWHVISGHHGGTFKAETFEPNYSLTLGD
-207 GFNIDVKSN
+207 GRTNDFGTYSYNAIARSVICDKGVKSDIDCN
-216 CGEFSSSHKTPDL
+216 YYKDSSGNW
-229 SVSVNYKAG
+229 VY
-238 TPEIVSC
+238 
-245 DYTQTVGDGT
+245 
-255 STTNSYSVSSTINT
+255 TTNKVGTD
-269 ALNHGSTS
+269 
-277 GSVKCSHFL
+277 L
-286 GIGQQDWP
+286 GVP
-294 YVINENYSNGQELST
+294 
-309 GTVSG
+309 
-314 NGLPAKDFT
+314 
-323 FSTKVAAR
+323 
-331 VTMQISNHGL
+331 TM
-341 PTIWEAQQAT
+341 WEAEQAT

-373 ACATNPTKGFFA
+373 ACATDPTKGYFA
-385 ISSSTNIETAL
+385 IGSSTNVETAL
-396 KDVFTSIAGSIAIA
+396 KDAFTSIAGSIAIA

-424 QLVIKETAPIITTDE
+424 QLVFKDAAPIITTDMA
-439 NVYNNGDA
+439 VYAAGNA
-447 DIYISQGTASY
+447 DVYISQGTASY

-483 VSIKSGYNPPTGET
+483 VTIKSGYNPSTGET
-497 LLTNEQATFSYI
+497 LLTNEQAIFSYI
-509 DYLGRDAEAEFPK
+509 DYLGRNAEAEFPK

-541 QGQPVNAQGTVVE
+541 KGLPVNAQGTVVE
-554 SPALANQVRPAE
+554 SPALAHQVQPAE
-566 YHSADGSTG
+566 YHSVNGSTG
-575 LRYNTPYTVAH
+575 LRYNTPYTVDH
-586 ELFDGYTYYGSYIL
+586 KIFDGYTYYGSYIL
-600 NDSSLTEGSSATV
+600 NDGSLTEGDSATV

-668 AFSAEACGA
+668 TFSAEACGA
-677 GSVQSFAAGQNAMD
+677 DSVQSFAAGQNAMD

-705 SNVYLAPRN
+705 SDVYLAPRN

-768 GVVNANKGSKLYQQL
+768 GVVNANKNGTLYQQL
-783 FVRDGSLNATEGIEA
+783 FVRNGILNATEGLEA

-858 LGISAEPTGSACTVV
+858 LGISAETTGSACKVV
-873 SAAETTIHFAETYSL
+873 SAAETTIRFAGAYSL
-888 DAATDAPVAPP
+888 DATTDAPVAPP
-899 EPEPETV
+899 EPEPKTV

-916 RSITVLT
+916 RSITVPT

-953 DLSNVQEDRTLYGK
+953 DLSNVQENRTLYGK

-1024 TAQMVFGRC
+1024 TAQMVFGRS

-1051 LGAAIEITPYWVT
+1051 RGAAIEITPYWVT

>member
-79 DNSNSMYPSE
+79 DNSNSMYDNS
-89 TSKEDRMTKTKAAAN
+89 RMAKTKAAAN

-113 DSTTRIALVV
+113 ESTTRIALVV
-123 YNLKE
+123 YNLNE
-128 THTGFYA
+128 THTGFYT
-135 YANRAALKQQIN
+135 YENKAALKHQID
-147 AIEQNED
+147 AIAKSRPETL
-154 EGGTFTQ
+154 GGTFTQ

-175 STGQNKSIVLLS
+175 STGQNKNIVLLS
-187 DGEPTMA
+187 DGEPTKA
-194 YRVSQVAADISFD
+194 YEFVAKNPTYTGCESWHVISGHHGGTFKAETFEPNYSLTLGD
-207 GFNIDVKSN
+207 GRTNDFGTYSYNAIARSVICDKGVKSDIDCN
-216 CGEFSSSHKTPDL
+216 YYKDSSGNW
-229 SVSVNYKAG
+229 VY
-238 TPEIVSC
+238 
-245 DYTQTVGDGT
+245 
-255 STTNSYSVSSTINT
+255 TTNKVGTD
-269 ALNHGSTS
+269 
-277 GSVKCSHFL
+277 L
-286 GIGQQDWP
+286 GVP
-294 YVINENYSNGQELST
+294 
-309 GTVSG
+309 
-314 NGLPAKDFT
+314 
-323 FSTKVAAR
+323 
-331 VTMQISNHGL
+331 TM
-341 PTIWEAQQAT
+341 WEAEQAT

-396 KDVFTSIAGSIAIA
+396 KDAFTSIAGSISIA

-424 QLVIKETAPIITTDE
+424 QLVFKDAAPIITTDMA
-439 NVYNNGDA
+439 VYAAGNA
-447 DIYISQGTASY
+447 DVYISQGTASY

-483 VSIKSGYNPPTGET
+483 VTIKSGYNPSTGET

-509 DYLGRDAEAEFPK
+509 DYLGRNAEAEFPK

-541 QGQPVNAQGTVVE
+541 KGLPVNAQGTVVE
-554 SPALANQVRPAE
+554 SPALANQVQPAE
-566 YHSADGSTG
+566 YHSVNGSTG
-575 LRYNTPYTVAH
+575 LRYNTPYTVDH
-586 ELFDGYTYYGSYIL
+586 KIFDGYTYYGSYIL
-600 NDSSLTEGSSATV
+600 NDGSLTEGSSATV
-613 TLTAVSSNQDLWFA
+613 TLTAANSNQDLWFA

-660 LTGHLYGG
+660 PGGRLYGG

-677 GSVQSFAAGQNAMD
+677 DSVQSFAAGQNAMD

-705 SNVYLAPRN
+705 SDVYLAPRN

-746 EVGFLSGGSSYV
+746 EVGFLSGGNSYV

-768 GVVNANKGSKLYQQL
+768 GVVNANKNGTLYQQL
-783 FVRDGSLNATEGIEA
+783 FVRNGILNATEGLEA

-858 LGISAEPTGSACTVV
+858 LGISAKTTGSACTVV
-873 SAAETTIHFAETYSL
+873 SAAETTIRFAETYSL
-888 DAATDAPVAPP
+888 DAATDAPAAPP
-899 EPEPETV
+899 EPEPKTV

-916 RSITVLT
+916 RSITVPT

-953 DLSNVQEDRTLYGK
+953 DLSNVQENRTLYGK

-1003 GFVINGKR
+1003 GLVINGKR

-1024 TAQMVFGRC
+1024 TAQMVFGRS

-1051 LGAAIEITPYWVT
+1051 RGAAIEITPYWVT

>member
-7 TLAALLIVVLTLAL
+7 TLAALLTVVLTLAL

-79 DNSNSMYPSE
+79 DNSNSMYDNS
-89 TSKEDRMTKTKAAAN
+89 RMAKTKAAAN

-147 AIEQNED
+147 AITQNND
-154 EGGTFTQ
+154 DGGTFTQ

-175 STGQNKSIVLLS
+175 STGQNKNIVLLS
-187 DGEPTMA
+187 DGEPTKA
-194 YRVSQVAADISFD
+194 YEFVAKNPTYTGCESWHVISGHHGGTFKAETFEPNYSLTLGD
-207 GFNIDVKSN
+207 GRTNDFGTYSYNAIARSVICDKGVKSDIDCN
-216 CGEFSSSHKTPDL
+216 YYKDSSGNW
-229 SVSVNYKAG
+229 VY
-238 TPEIVSC
+238 
-245 DYTQTVGDGT
+245 
-255 STTNSYSVSSTINT
+255 TTNKVVTD
-269 ALNHGSTS
+269 
-277 GSVKCSHFL
+277 L
-286 GIGQQDWP
+286 GVP
-294 YVINENYSNGQELST
+294 
-309 GTVSG
+309 
-314 NGLPAKDFT
+314 
-323 FSTKVAAR
+323 
-331 VTMQISNHGL
+331 TM
-341 PTIWEAQQAT
+341 WEAEQAT

-396 KDVFTSIAGSIAIA
+396 KDAFTSIAGSISIA

-424 QLVIKETAPIITTDE
+424 QLVFKDAAPIITTDMA
-439 NVYNNGDA
+439 VYAAGNA
-447 DIYISQGTASY
+447 DVYISQGTASY

-483 VSIKSGYNPPTGET
+483 VTIKSGCNPSTGET

-509 DYLGRDAEAEFPK
+509 DYLGRNAEAEFPK

-536 YQVNE
+536 YQVNDE
-541 QGQPVNAQGTVVE
+541 GLPVNAQGTVVE
-554 SPALANQVRPAE
+554 SPALANQVQPAE
-566 YHSADGSTG
+566 YHSVNGSTG
-575 LRYNTPYTVAH
+575 LLYNTPYTVDH
-586 ELFDGYTYYGSYIL
+586 KIFDGYTYYGSYIL
-600 NDSSLTEGSSATV
+600 NDGNLTEGDSATV

-677 GSVQSFAAGQNAMD
+677 DSVQSFAAGQNAMD

-705 SNVYLAPRN
+705 SDVYLAPRN

-733 TYLLTTIDRTLYQ
+733 TYLLTTIDRTHYQ

-768 GVVNANKGSKLYQQL
+768 GVVNANKNGTLYQQL
-783 FVRDGSLNATEGIEA
+783 FVRNGILNATNATEGLEA

-816 YQKDAAFSFQPY
+816 YQKDAVFSFQPY

-873 SAAETTIHFAETYSL
+873 SAAETTIRFAETYSL

-899 EPEPETV
+899 EPEPKTV

-916 RSITVLT
+916 RSITVPT

-953 DLSNVQEDRTLYGK
+953 DLSNVQENRTLYGK

-1024 TAQMVFGRC
+1024 TAQMVFGRS

-1046 LQGLQ
+1046 MQGLQ
-1051 LGAAIEITPYWVT
+1051 RGAAIEITPYWVT

>member
-7 TLAALLIVVLTLAL
+7 TLAALLTVVLTLAL

-79 DNSNSMYPSE
+79 DNSNSMYDNS
-89 TSKEDRMTKTKAAAN
+89 RMAKTKAAAN

-113 DSTTRIALVV
+113 ESTTRIALVV
-123 YNLKE
+123 YNLTE
-128 THTGFYA
+128 THTGFYT
-135 YANRAALKQQIN
+135 YENKAALKSKIN
-147 AIEQNED
+147 AIEQDND
-154 EGGTFTQ
+154 NGGTFTQ

-187 DGEPTMA
+187 DGEPTKA
-194 YRVSQVAADISFD
+194 YEFVAVNATYT
-207 GFNIDVKSN
+207 N
-216 CGEFSSSHKTPDL
+216 CQSSHGLVFNRNHSGGQFKADTFLPDYNL
-229 SVSVNYKAG
+229 
-238 TPEIVSC
+238 TL
-245 DYTQTVGDGT
+245 GDGGT
-255 STTNSYSVSSTINT
+255 NDFGTYSHNAIASSVTCNKGVSRDIDCNYYKDSSDNWVYTTNV
-269 ALNHGSTS
+269 
-277 GSVKCSHFL
+277 VKTDL
-286 GIGQQDWP
+286 GVP
-294 YVINENYSNGQELST
+294 
-309 GTVSG
+309 
-314 NGLPAKDFT
+314 
-323 FSTKVAAR
+323 
-331 VTMQISNHGL
+331 TM
-341 PTIWEAQQAT
+341 WEAEQAT

-373 ACATNPTKGFFA
+373 ACATDPTKGYFA
-385 ISSSTNIETAL
+385 IGSSTNVETAL
-396 KDVFTSIAGSIAIA
+396 KDAFTSIAGSIAIA

-417 DTMGDKV
+417 DTMGENV
-424 QLVIKETAPIITTDE
+424 QLVFNNSAPIITTDKD
-439 NVYNNGDA
+439 VYDA
-447 DIYISQGTASY
+447 GNADVYISQGTASY

-483 VSIKSGYNPPTGET
+483 VTIKSGYNPSTGET

-541 QGQPVNAQGTVVE
+541 NGQPVNAQGTVVE

-566 YHSADGSTG
+566 YHSADSSTG

-600 NDSSLTEGSSATV
+600 NDSSLTTGDSATV
-613 TLTAVSSNQDLWFA
+613 TLTAANSNQDLWFA

-660 LTGHLYGG
+660 PGGRLYGG

-677 GSVQSFAAGQNAMD
+677 DSVQSFAAGQNAMD

-705 SNVYLAPRN
+705 SDVYLAPRN

-723 GSNGERGVIA
+723 SSNGERGVIA

-746 EVGFLSGGSSYV
+746 EVGFLSGSSSYA

-768 GVVNANKGSKLYQQL
+768 GVVNANKGSELYQQL
-783 FVRDGSLNATEGIEA
+783 YVWRGELNATTGINAE
-798 TSRDDGYIGLYRW
+798 TRDDGYIGLYRW
-811 TDGAF
+811 TDSAF
-816 YQKDAAFSFQPY
+816 YHENATLSFQPY

-852 TDDHQS
+852 TEDHQS
-858 LGISAEPTGSACTVV
+858 LGISAKTTGSACTAV
-873 SAAETTIHFAETYSL
+873 SAAETTIRFAETYSL
-888 DAATDAPVAPP
+888 DAATDAPVTPP
-899 EPEPETV
+899 QPEPETV
-906 TLTLHEGTST
+906 TLTLHEGTNT

-923 GDQRGKVAPAEL
+923 GDQRGKVAPAGL

-944 TDDAYRTPA
+944 TDGTYRTPA
-953 DLSNVQEDRTLYGK
+953 VLSNVQENRTLYGK

-1024 TAQMVFGRC
+1024 TAQMVFGRS

-1051 LGAAIEITPYWVT
+1051 RGAAIEITPYWVT

>member
-7 TLAALLIVVLTLAL
+7 TLAALLTVVLTLAL

-79 DNSNSMYPSE
+79 DNSNSMYDNS
-89 TSKEDRMTKTKAAAN
+89 RMAKTKAAAN

-147 AIEQNED
+147 AITQNND
-154 EGGTFTQ
+154 DGGTFTQ

-175 STGQNKSIVLLS
+175 STGQNKNIVLLS
-187 DGEPTMA
+187 DGEPTKA
-194 YRVSQVAADISFD
+194 YEFVAKNPTYTGCESWHVISGHHGGTFKAETFEPNYSLTLGD
-207 GFNIDVKSN
+207 GRTNDFGTYSYNAIARSVICDKGVKSDIDCN
-216 CGEFSSSHKTPDL
+216 YYKDSSGNW
-229 SVSVNYKAG
+229 VY
-238 TPEIVSC
+238 
-245 DYTQTVGDGT
+245 
-255 STTNSYSVSSTINT
+255 TTNKVGTD
-269 ALNHGSTS
+269 
-277 GSVKCSHFL
+277 L
-286 GIGQQDWP
+286 GVP
-294 YVINENYSNGQELST
+294 
-309 GTVSG
+309 
-314 NGLPAKDFT
+314 
-323 FSTKVAAR
+323 
-331 VTMQISNHGL
+331 TM
-341 PTIWEAQQAT
+341 WEAEQAT

-396 KDVFTSIAGSIAIA
+396 KDAFTSIAGSISIA
-410 ARAGSVA
+410 ARTGSVA

-424 QLVIKETAPIITTDE
+424 QLVFKDAAPIITTDMA
-439 NVYNNGDA
+439 VYAAGNA
-447 DIYISQGTASY
+447 DVYISQGTASY

-483 VSIKSGYNPPTGET
+483 VTIKSGCNPSTGET

-509 DYLGRDAEAEFPK
+509 DYLGRNAEAEFPK

-536 YQVNE
+536 YQVNDE
-541 QGQPVNAQGTVVE
+541 GLPVNAQGTVVE
-554 SPALANQVRPAE
+554 SPALANQVQPAE
-566 YHSADGSTG
+566 YHSVNGSTG
-575 LRYNTPYTVAH
+575 LLYNTPYTVDH
-586 ELFDGYTYYGSYIL
+586 KIFDGYTYYGSYIL
-600 NDSSLTEGSSATV
+600 NDGNLTEGDSATV

-677 GSVQSFAAGQNAMD
+677 DSVQSFAAGQNAMD

-705 SNVYLAPRN
+705 SDVYLAPRN

-733 TYLLTTIDRTLYQ
+733 TYLLTTIDRTHYQ

-768 GVVNANKGSKLYQQL
+768 GVVNANKNGTLYQQL
-783 FVRDGSLNATEGIEA
+783 FVRNGILNATNATEGLEA

-816 YQKDAAFSFQPY
+816 YQKDAVFSFQPY

-873 SAAETTIHFAETYSL
+873 SAAETTIRFAETYSL

-899 EPEPETV
+899 EPEPKTV

-916 RSITVLT
+916 RSITVPT

-953 DLSNVQEDRTLYGK
+953 DLSNVQENRTLYGK

-1024 TAQMVFGRC
+1024 TAQMVFGRS

-1046 LQGLQ
+1046 MQGLQ
-1051 LGAAIEITPYWVT
+1051 RGAAIEITPYWVT

>member
-7 TLAALLIVVLTLAL
+7 TLAALLTVVLTLAL

-79 DNSNSMYPSE
+79 DNSNSMYDNS
-89 TSKEDRMTKTKAAAN
+89 RMAKTKAAAN

-113 DSTTRIALVV
+113 ESTTRIALVV
-123 YNLKE
+123 YNLNE
-128 THTGFYA
+128 THTGFYT
-135 YANRAALKQQIN
+135 YENKAALKHQID
-147 AIEQNED
+147 AIAKSRPEKL
-154 EGGTFTQ
+154 GGTFTQ

-187 DGEPTMA
+187 DGVPTKAYTFVAKNPTYTGCESWHVISGHHGGTFKAETFEPNYSLTLGDGRTNDFGTYSYNAIARSVICDKGVKSDIDCNYYKDSSGNWVYTTNEVGTDLGVPTM
-194 YRVSQVAADISFD
+194 
-207 GFNIDVKSN
+207 
-216 CGEFSSSHKTPDL
+216 
-229 SVSVNYKAG
+229 
-238 TPEIVSC
+238 
-245 DYTQTVGDGT
+245 
-255 STTNSYSVSSTINT
+255 
-269 ALNHGSTS
+269 
-277 GSVKCSHFL
+277 
-286 GIGQQDWP
+286 
-294 YVINENYSNGQELST
+294 
-309 GTVSG
+309 
-314 NGLPAKDFT
+314 
-323 FSTKVAAR
+323 
-331 VTMQISNHGL
+331 
-341 PTIWEAQQAT
+341 WEAEQAT

-385 ISSSTNIETAL
+385 ISSSANIETAL
-396 KDVFTSIAGSIAIA
+396 KDAFTSIAGSISIA

-424 QLVIKETAPIITTDE
+424 QLVFKDAAPIITTDMA
-439 NVYNNGDA
+439 VYAAGNA
-447 DIYISQGTASY
+447 DVYISQGTASY
-458 DSAARAIHWTVGN
+458 DSATRAIHWTVGN

-483 VSIKSGYNPPTGET
+483 VTIKSGYNPSTGKT
-497 LLTNEQATFSYI
+497 LLTNEQAIFSYI

-536 YQVNE
+536 YQVNDK
-541 QGQPVNAQGTVVE
+541 GLPVNAQGTVVE
-554 SPALANQVRPAE
+554 SPALAHQVQPAQ
-566 YHSADGSTG
+566 YHCVNGSTG
-575 LRYNTPYTVAH
+575 LLYNTPYTVDH
-586 ELFDGYTYYGSYIL
+586 KIFDGYTYYGSYIL
-600 NDSSLTEGSSATV
+600 NDGSLTEGDSATV

-677 GSVQSFAAGQNAMD
+677 DSVQSFAAGQNAMD
-691 FTPEAGATYYIWEP
+691 FTPVAGATYYIWEP
-705 SNVYLAPRN
+705 SDVYLAPRN

-746 EVGFLSGGSSYV
+746 EVGFLSGGSSYL

-768 GVVNANKGSKLYQQL
+768 GVVNANRGSELYRQL
-783 FVRDGSLNATEGIEA
+783 YVWRGELNATTGVNAE
-798 TSRDDGYIGLYRW
+798 THDDGYIGLYRW

-852 TDDHQS
+852 TEDHQS
-858 LGISAEPTGSACTVV
+858 LGISAKTTGSTLTAATVSENTV
-873 SAAETTIHFAETYSL
+873 RFAGAYSL
-888 DAATDAPVAPP
+888 DATTDAPIAPP

-906 TLTLHEGTST
+906 TLTLHEGTDT

-923 GDQRGKVAPAEL
+923 GDQRGKVAPAGL

-953 DLSNVQEDRTLYGK
+953 DLSNVQENRTLYGK

-1024 TAQMVFGRC
+1024 TAQMVFGRS

-1051 LGAAIEITPYWVT
+1051 RGAAIEITPYWVT

>member
-7 TLAALLIVVLTLAL
+7 TLAALLTVVLTLAL

-79 DNSNSMYPSE
+79 DNSNSMHPSK

-123 YNLKE
+123 YNLTE
-128 THTGFYA
+128 THTGFYT
-135 YANRAALKQQIN
+135 YENKAALKSKIN
-147 AIEQNED
+147 AIEQDND
-154 EGGTFTQ
+154 NGGTFTQ

-187 DGEPTMA
+187 DGEPTKA
-194 YRVSQVAADISFD
+194 YEFVAVNATYT
-207 GFNIDVKSN
+207 N
-216 CGEFSSSHKTPDL
+216 CQSSHGLVFNRNHSGGQFKADTFLPDYNL
-229 SVSVNYKAG
+229 
-238 TPEIVSC
+238 TL
-245 DYTQTVGDGT
+245 GDGGT
-255 STTNSYSVSSTINT
+255 NDFGTYSHNAIASSVTCNKGVSRDIDCNYYKDSSDNWVYTTNV
-269 ALNHGSTS
+269 
-277 GSVKCSHFL
+277 VKTDL
-286 GIGQQDWP
+286 GVP
-294 YVINENYSNGQELST
+294 
-309 GTVSG
+309 
-314 NGLPAKDFT
+314 
-323 FSTKVAAR
+323 
-331 VTMQISNHGL
+331 TM
-341 PTIWEAQQAT
+341 WEAEQAT

-373 ACATNPTKGFFA
+373 ACATDPTKGYFA
-385 ISSSTNIETAL
+385 IGSSTNVETAL
-396 KDVFTSIAGSIAIA
+396 KDAFTSIAGSIAIA

-417 DTMGDKV
+417 DTMGENV
-424 QLVIKETAPIITTDE
+424 QLVFNNSAPIITTDKD
-439 NVYNNGDA
+439 VYDA
-447 DIYISQGTASY
+447 GNADVYISQGTASY

-483 VSIKSGYNPPTGET
+483 VTIKSGYNPSTGET

-541 QGQPVNAQGTVVE
+541 NGQPVNAQGTVVE

-600 NDSSLTEGSSATV
+600 NDSSLTAGDSATV
-613 TLTAVSSNQDLWFA
+613 TLTAANSNQDLWFA

-660 LTGHLYGG
+660 PGGRLYGG

-677 GSVQSFAAGQNAMD
+677 DSVQSFAAGQNAMD

-705 SNVYLAPRN
+705 SDVYLAPRN

-723 GSNGERGVIA
+723 SSNGERGVIA

-746 EVGFLSGGSSYV
+746 EVGFLSGSSSYL

-768 GVVNANKGSKLYQQL
+768 GVVNANKGSELYQQL
-783 FVRDGSLNATEGIEA
+783 YVWRGELNATTGINAE
-798 TSRDDGYIGLYRW
+798 TRDDGYIGLYRW
-811 TDGAF
+811 TDSAF
-816 YQKDAAFSFQPY
+816 YHENATLSFQPY

-873 SAAETTIHFAETYSL
+873 SAAETTIRFAETYSL

-899 EPEPETV
+899 EPEPKTV
-906 TLTLHEGTST
+906 TLTLHEGTDT
-916 RSITVLT
+916 RTLTVLT

-953 DLSNVQEDRTLYGK
+953 DLSNVQENRTLYGK

-1024 TAQMVFGRC
+1024 TAQMVFGRS

-1051 LGAAIEITPYWVT
+1051 RGAAIEITPYWVT

>member
-113 DSTTRIALVV
+113 ESTTRIALVV

-147 AIEQNED
+147 AITQNND
-154 EGGTFTQ
+154 DGGTFTQ
-161 LGLHTARTLLNSAE
+161 LGLHAARTLLNSAE

-187 DGEPTMA
+187 DGEPTKA
-194 YRVSQVAADISFD
+194 YEFVAKNPTYTGCESWHVISGHHGGTFKAETFEPNYSLILGD
-207 GFNIDVKSN
+207 GRTNDFGTYSYNAIARSVICDKGVKSDIDCN
-216 CGEFSSSHKTPDL
+216 YYKDSSGNW
-229 SVSVNYKAG
+229 VY
-238 TPEIVSC
+238 
-245 DYTQTVGDGT
+245 
-255 STTNSYSVSSTINT
+255 TTNKVGTD
-269 ALNHGSTS
+269 
-277 GSVKCSHFL
+277 L
-286 GIGQQDWP
+286 GVP
-294 YVINENYSNGQELST
+294 
-309 GTVSG
+309 
-314 NGLPAKDFT
+314 
-323 FSTKVAAR
+323 
-331 VTMQISNHGL
+331 TM
-341 PTIWEAQQAT
+341 WEAEQAT

-396 KDVFTSIAGSIAIA
+396 KDAFTSIAGSISIA

-424 QLVIKETAPIITTDE
+424 QLVFKDAAPIITTDMA
-439 NVYNNGDA
+439 VYAAGNA
-447 DIYISQGTASY
+447 DVYISQGTASY

-483 VSIKSGYNPPTGET
+483 VTIKSGCNPSTGET

-509 DYLGRDAEAEFPK
+509 DYLGRNAEAEFPK

-536 YQVNE
+536 YQVNDK
-541 QGQPVNAQGTVVE
+541 GLPVNAQGTVVE
-554 SPALANQVRPAE
+554 SPALANQVQPAE
-566 YHSADGSTG
+566 YHSVNGSTG
-575 LRYNTPYTVAH
+575 LRYNTPYTVDH
-586 ELFDGYTYYGSYIL
+586 KIFDGYTYYGSYIL
-600 NDSSLTEGSSATV
+600 NDGSLIKGDSATV

-677 GSVQSFAAGQNAMD
+677 DSVQSFAAGQNAMD
-691 FTPEAGATYYIWEP
+691 FTPVAGATYYIWEP
-705 SNVYLAPRN
+705 SDVYLAPRN

-768 GVVNANKGSKLYQQL
+768 GVVNANKGSELYQQL
-783 FVRDGSLNATEGIEA
+783 FVRDGSLNATEGIAA

-873 SAAETTIHFAETYSL
+873 SAAETTIRFAETYSL
-888 DAATDAPVAPP
+888 DAATDAPAAPP

-1024 TAQMVFGRC
+1024 TAQMVFGRS

-1051 LGAAIEITPYWVT
+1051 RGAAIEITPYWVT

>member
-7 TLAALLIVVLTLAL
+7 TLAALLTVVLTLAL

-79 DNSNSMYPSE
+79 DNSNSMYDNS
-89 TSKEDRMTKTKAAAN
+89 RMAKTKAAAN

-113 DSTTRIALVV
+113 ESTTRIALVV
-123 YNLKE
+123 YNLNE
-128 THTGFYA
+128 THTGFYT
-135 YANRAALKQQIN
+135 YENKAALKHQID
-147 AIEQNED
+147 AIAKSRPEKL
-154 EGGTFTQ
+154 GGTFTQ

-187 DGEPTMA
+187 DGVPTKAYTFVAKNPTYTGCESWHVISGHHGGTFKAETFEPNYSLTLG
-194 YRVSQVAADISFD
+194 D
-207 GFNIDVKSN
+207 GRTNDFGTYSYNAIARSVICDKGVKSDIDCN
-216 CGEFSSSHKTPDL
+216 YYKDSSGNW
-229 SVSVNYKAG
+229 VY
-238 TPEIVSC
+238 
-245 DYTQTVGDGT
+245 
-255 STTNSYSVSSTINT
+255 TTNEVGTD
-269 ALNHGSTS
+269 
-277 GSVKCSHFL
+277 L
-286 GIGQQDWP
+286 G
-294 YVINENYSNGQELST
+294 V
-309 GTVSG
+309 
-314 NGLPAKDFT
+314 
-323 FSTKVAAR
+323 
-331 VTMQISNHGL
+331 
-341 PTIWEAQQAT
+341 PTTWEAEQAT

-396 KDVFTSIAGSIAIA
+396 KDAFTSIAGSISIA

-424 QLVIKETAPIITTDE
+424 QLVFKDAAPIITTDMA
-439 NVYNNGDA
+439 VYAAGNA
-447 DIYISQGTASY
+447 DVYISQGTASY
-458 DSAARAIHWTVGN
+458 DSATRAIHWTVGN

-483 VSIKSGYNPPTGET
+483 VTIKSGYNPSTGKT
-497 LLTNEQATFSYI
+497 LLTNEQAIFSYI

-536 YQVNE
+536 YQVNDK
-541 QGQPVNAQGTVVE
+541 GLPVNAQGTVVE
-554 SPALANQVRPAE
+554 SPALAHQVQPAQ
-566 YHSADGSTG
+566 YHCVNGSTG
-575 LRYNTPYTVAH
+575 LLYNTPYTVDH
-586 ELFDGYTYYGSYIL
+586 KIFDGYTYYGSYIL
-600 NDSSLTEGSSATV
+600 NDGSLTEGSSATV
-613 TLTAVSSNQDLWFA
+613 TLTAANSNQDLWFA

-677 GSVQSFAAGQNAMD
+677 DSVQSFAAGQNAMD

-705 SNVYLAPRN
+705 SDVYLAPRN

-768 GVVNANKGSKLYQQL
+768 GVVNANKGSELYQQL
-783 FVRDGSLNATEGIEA
+783 FVRDGSLNATEGIGA

-858 LGISAEPTGSACTVV
+858 LGISAKTTGSACTVV
-873 SAAETTIHFAETYSL
+873 SAAETTIRFAETYSL

-899 EPEPETV
+899 EPEPKTV

-916 RSITVLT
+916 RSITVPT
-923 GDQRGKVAPAEL
+923 GDQRDKVAPAEL

-1024 TAQMVFGRC
+1024 TAQMVFGRS

-1051 LGAAIEITPYWVT
+1051 RGAAIEITPYWVT

>member
-7 TLAALLIVVLTLAL
+7 TLAALLTVVLTLAL

-79 DNSNSMYPSE
+79 DNSNSMYDNS
-89 TSKEDRMTKTKAAAN
+89 RMTKTKAAAN

-123 YNLKE
+123 YNLEE
-128 THTGFYA
+128 THTGFYT
-135 YANRAALKQQIN
+135 YANKESLKSQIN
-147 AIEQNED
+147 AIKKDND
-154 EGGTFTQ
+154 NGGTFTQ

-187 DGEPTMA
+187 DGEPTKA
-194 YRVSQVAADISFD
+194 YEFVAVNATYT
-207 GFNIDVKSN
+207 N
-216 CGEFSSSHKTPDL
+216 CQSSHGLVFNRNHSGGQFKADTFLPDYNL
-229 SVSVNYKAG
+229 
-238 TPEIVSC
+238 TL
-245 DYTQTVGDGT
+245 GDGGT
-255 STTNSYSVSSTINT
+255 NDFGTYSHNAIASSVTCNKGVSRDIDCNYYKDSSDNWVYTTNV
-269 ALNHGSTS
+269 
-277 GSVKCSHFL
+277 VKTDL
-286 GIGQQDWP
+286 GVP
-294 YVINENYSNGQELST
+294 
-309 GTVSG
+309 
-314 NGLPAKDFT
+314 
-323 FSTKVAAR
+323 
-331 VTMQISNHGL
+331 TM
-341 PTIWEAQQAT
+341 WEAEQAT

-373 ACATNPTKGFFA
+373 ACATDPTKGYFA
-385 ISSSTNIETAL
+385 IGSSTNVETAL
-396 KDVFTSIAGSIAIA
+396 KDAFTSIAGSIAIA

-417 DTMGDKV
+417 DTMGENV
-424 QLVIKETAPIITTDE
+424 QLVFNNSAPIITTDKD
-439 NVYNNGDA
+439 VYDA
-447 DIYISQGTASY
+447 GNADVYISQGTASY

-483 VSIKSGYNPPTGET
+483 VTIKSGYNPSTGET

-541 QGQPVNAQGTVVE
+541 NGQPVNAQGTVVE

-600 NDSSLTEGSSATV
+600 NDSSLTAGDSATV
-613 TLTAVSSNQDLWFA
+613 TLTAANSNQDLWFA

-660 LTGHLYGG
+660 PGGRLYGG

-677 GSVQSFAAGQNAMD
+677 DSVQSFAAGQNAMD

-705 SNVYLAPRN
+705 SDVYLAPRN

-723 GSNGERGVIA
+723 SSNGERGVIA

-746 EVGFLSGGSSYV
+746 EVGFLSGSSSYA

-768 GVVNANKGSKLYQQL
+768 GVVNANKGSELYQQL
-783 FVRDGSLNATEGIEA
+783 YVWRGELNATTGINAE
-798 TSRDDGYIGLYRW
+798 TRDDGYIGLYRW

-873 SAAETTIHFAETYSL
+873 SAAETTIRFAETYSL

-899 EPEPETV
+899 EPEPKTV
-906 TLTLHEGTST
+906 TLTLHECTST
-916 RSITVLT
+916 RSITVPT

-953 DLSNVQEDRTLYGK
+953 DLSNVQENRTLYGK

-1024 TAQMVFGRC
+1024 TAQMVFGRS

-1046 LQGLQ
+1046 MQGLQ
-1051 LGAAIEITPYWVT
+1051 RGAAIEITPYWVT

>member
-7 TLAALLIVVLTLAL
+7 TLAALLTVVLTLAL

-123 YNLKE
+123 YNLNE
-128 THTGFYA
+128 THTGFYT
-135 YANRAALKQQIN
+135 YENKAALKHQID
-147 AIEQNED
+147 AIAKSRPEKL
-154 EGGTFTQ
+154 GGTFTQ

-187 DGEPTMA
+187 DGVPTKAYAFVAKNPTYTGCESWHVISGHHGGTFKAETFEPNYSLTLGDGRTNDFGTYSYNAIARSVICDKGVKSDIDCNYYKDSSGNWVYTTNKVGTDLGVPTM
-194 YRVSQVAADISFD
+194 
-207 GFNIDVKSN
+207 
-216 CGEFSSSHKTPDL
+216 
-229 SVSVNYKAG
+229 
-238 TPEIVSC
+238 
-245 DYTQTVGDGT
+245 
-255 STTNSYSVSSTINT
+255 
-269 ALNHGSTS
+269 
-277 GSVKCSHFL
+277 
-286 GIGQQDWP
+286 
-294 YVINENYSNGQELST
+294 
-309 GTVSG
+309 
-314 NGLPAKDFT
+314 
-323 FSTKVAAR
+323 
-331 VTMQISNHGL
+331 
-341 PTIWEAQQAT
+341 WEAEQAT

-396 KDVFTSIAGSIAIA
+396 KDAFTSIAGSISIA

-424 QLVIKETAPIITTDE
+424 QLVFKDAAPIITTDMA
-439 NVYNNGDA
+439 VYAAGNA
-447 DIYISQGTASY
+447 DVYISQGTASY
-458 DSAARAIHWTVGN
+458 DSATRAIHWTVGN

-483 VSIKSGYNPPTGET
+483 VTIKSGYNPSTGET

-509 DYLGRDAEAEFPK
+509 DYLGRNAEAEFPK

-536 YQVNE
+536 YQVNDK
-541 QGQPVNAQGTVVE
+541 GQPVNAQGTVVE
-554 SPALANQVRPAE
+554 SPALANQVQPAE
-566 YHSADGSTG
+566 YHSVNGSTG
-575 LRYNTPYTVAH
+575 LRYNTPYTVDH
-586 ELFDGYTYYGSYIL
+586 KIFDGYTYYGSYIL
-600 NDSSLTEGSSATV
+600 NDGILTEGDSATV

-677 GSVQSFAAGQNAMD
+677 DSVQSFAAGQNAMD

-705 SNVYLAPRN
+705 SDVYLAPRN

-858 LGISAEPTGSACTVV
+858 LGISAETTGSACTVV
-873 SAAETTIHFAETYSL
+873 SAAETTIRFAETYSL

-906 TLTLHEGTST
+906 TLTLHEGTDT
-916 RSITVLT
+916 RTLTVLT

-953 DLSNVQEDRTLYGK
+953 DLSNVQENRTLYGK

-1024 TAQMVFGRC
+1024 TAQMVFGRS

-1051 LGAAIEITPYWVT
+1051 RGAAIEITPYWVT

>member
-7 TLAALLIVVLTLAL
+7 TLAALLTVVLTLAL

-79 DNSNSMYPSE
+79 DNSNSMYDNS
-89 TSKEDRMTKTKAAAN
+89 RMAKTKAAAN

-113 DSTTRIALVV
+113 ESTTRIALVV
-123 YNLKE
+123 YNLNE
-128 THTGFYA
+128 THTGFYT
-135 YANRAALKQQIN
+135 YENKAALKHQID
-147 AIEQNED
+147 AIAKSRPEKL
-154 EGGTFTQ
+154 GGTFTQ

-187 DGEPTMA
+187 DGVPTKAYTFVAKNPTYTGCESWHVISGHHGGTFKAETFEPNYSLTLGDGRTNDFGTYSYNAIARSVICDKGVKSDIDCNYYKDSSGNWVYTTNEVGTDLGVPTM
-194 YRVSQVAADISFD
+194 
-207 GFNIDVKSN
+207 
-216 CGEFSSSHKTPDL
+216 
-229 SVSVNYKAG
+229 
-238 TPEIVSC
+238 
-245 DYTQTVGDGT
+245 
-255 STTNSYSVSSTINT
+255 
-269 ALNHGSTS
+269 
-277 GSVKCSHFL
+277 
-286 GIGQQDWP
+286 
-294 YVINENYSNGQELST
+294 
-309 GTVSG
+309 
-314 NGLPAKDFT
+314 
-323 FSTKVAAR
+323 
-331 VTMQISNHGL
+331 
-341 PTIWEAQQAT
+341 WEAEQAT

-385 ISSSTNIETAL
+385 ISSSANIETAL
-396 KDVFTSIAGSIAIA
+396 KDAFTSIAGSISIA

-424 QLVIKETAPIITTDE
+424 QLVFKDAAPIITTDMA
-439 NVYNNGDA
+439 VYAAGNA
-447 DIYISQGTASY
+447 DVYISQGTASY
-458 DSAARAIHWTVGN
+458 DSATRAIHWTVGN

-483 VSIKSGYNPPTGET
+483 VTIKSGYNPSTGKT
-497 LLTNEQATFSYI
+497 LLTNEQAIFSYI

-536 YQVNE
+536 YQVNDK
-541 QGQPVNAQGTVVE
+541 GLPVNAQGTVVE
-554 SPALANQVRPAE
+554 SPALAHQVQPAQ
-566 YHSADGSTG
+566 YHCVNGSTG
-575 LRYNTPYTVAH
+575 LLYNTPYTVDH
-586 ELFDGYTYYGSYIL
+586 KIFDGYTYYGSYIL
-600 NDSSLTEGSSATV
+600 NDGSLTEGDSATV

-677 GSVQSFAAGQNAMD
+677 DSVQSFAAGQNAMD
-691 FTPEAGATYYIWEP
+691 FTPVAGATYYIWEP
-705 SNVYLAPRN
+705 SDVYLALRN

-873 SAAETTIHFAETYSL
+873 SAAETTIRFAETYSL

-899 EPEPETV
+899 EPEPKTV
-906 TLTLHEGTST
+906 TLTLHEGTDT
-916 RSITVLT
+916 RTLTVLT

-953 DLSNVQEDRTLYGK
+953 DLSNVQENRTLYGK

-1024 TAQMVFGRC
+1024 TAQMVFGRS

-1051 LGAAIEITPYWVT
+1051 RGAAIEITPYWVT

>member
-7 TLAALLIVVLTLAL
+7 TLAALLTVVLTLAL

-79 DNSNSMYPSE
+79 DNSNSMYDNS
-89 TSKEDRMTKTKAAAN
+89 RMAKTKAAAN

-147 AIEQNED
+147 AITQNND
-154 EGGTFTQ
+154 DGGTFTQ

-175 STGQNKSIVLLS
+175 STGQNKNIVLLS
-187 DGEPTMA
+187 DGEPTKA
-194 YRVSQVAADISFD
+194 YEFVAKNPTYTGCESWHVISGHHGGTFKAETFEPNYSLTLGD
-207 GFNIDVKSN
+207 GRTNDFGTYSYNAIARSVICDKGVKSDIDCN
-216 CGEFSSSHKTPDL
+216 YYKDSSGNW
-229 SVSVNYKAG
+229 VY
-238 TPEIVSC
+238 
-245 DYTQTVGDGT
+245 
-255 STTNSYSVSSTINT
+255 TTNKVGTD
-269 ALNHGSTS
+269 
-277 GSVKCSHFL
+277 L
-286 GIGQQDWP
+286 GVP
-294 YVINENYSNGQELST
+294 
-309 GTVSG
+309 
-314 NGLPAKDFT
+314 
-323 FSTKVAAR
+323 
-331 VTMQISNHGL
+331 TM
-341 PTIWEAQQAT
+341 WEAEQAT

-396 KDVFTSIAGSIAIA
+396 KDAFTSIAGSISIA

-424 QLVIKETAPIITTDE
+424 QLVFKDAAPIITTDMA
-439 NVYNNGDA
+439 VYAAGNA
-447 DIYISQGTASY
+447 DVYISQGTASY

-483 VSIKSGYNPPTGET
+483 VTIKSGYNPSTGET
-497 LLTNEQATFSYI
+497 LLTNEQAAFSYI
-509 DYLGRDAEAEFPK
+509 DYLGRNAEAEFPK

-536 YQVNE
+536 YQVNDK
-541 QGQPVNAQGTVVE
+541 GLPVNAQGTVVE
-554 SPALANQVRPAE
+554 SPALAHQVQPAE
-566 YHSADGSTG
+566 YHSVNGSTG
-575 LRYNTPYTVAH
+575 LRYNTPYTVDH
-586 ELFDGYTYYGSYIL
+586 KIFDGYTYYGSYIL
-600 NDSSLTEGSSATV
+600 NDGSLTEGDSATV

-646 THAVTEHFDLTAQV
+646 THAVKEHFDLTAQV

-677 GSVQSFAAGQNAMD
+677 DSVQSFAAGQNAMD
-691 FTPEAGATYYIWEP
+691 FTPVAGATYYIWEP
-705 SNVYLAPRN
+705 SDVYLAPRN

-746 EVGFLSGGSSYV
+746 EVGFLSGGGSYV

-768 GVVNANKGSKLYQQL
+768 GVVNANKNGTLYQQL
-783 FVRDGSLNATEGIEA
+783 FVRNGILNATEGLEA

-858 LGISAEPTGSACTVV
+858 LGISAKTTGSACTVV
-873 SAAETTIHFAETYSL
+873 SAAETTIRFAETYSL

-899 EPEPETV
+899 EPEPKTV
-906 TLTLHEGTST
+906 TLTLHEGTDT
-916 RSITVLT
+916 RTLTVLT

-953 DLSNVQEDRTLYGK
+953 DLSNVQENRTLYGK

-1024 TAQMVFGRC
+1024 TAQMVFGRS

-1051 LGAAIEITPYWVT
+1051 RGAAIEITPYWVT

>member
-79 DNSNSMYPSE
+79 DNSNSMYPSK

-147 AIEQNED
+147 AITQNND
-154 EGGTFTQ
+154 DGGTFTQ

-187 DGEPTMA
+187 DGEPTKA
-194 YRVSQVAADISFD
+194 YEFVAKNPTYTGCESWHVISGHHGGTFKAETFEPNYSLTLGD
-207 GFNIDVKSN
+207 GRTNDFGTYSYNAIARSVICDKGVKSDIDCN
-216 CGEFSSSHKTPDL
+216 YYKDSSGNW
-229 SVSVNYKAG
+229 VY
-238 TPEIVSC
+238 
-245 DYTQTVGDGT
+245 
-255 STTNSYSVSSTINT
+255 TTNEVGTD
-269 ALNHGSTS
+269 
-277 GSVKCSHFL
+277 L
-286 GIGQQDWP
+286 GVP
-294 YVINENYSNGQELST
+294 
-309 GTVSG
+309 
-314 NGLPAKDFT
+314 
-323 FSTKVAAR
+323 
-331 VTMQISNHGL
+331 TM
-341 PTIWEAQQAT
+341 WEAEQAT

-373 ACATNPTKGFFA
+373 ACATNPTKGYFA
-385 ISSSTNIETAL
+385 IGSSTNIETAL
-396 KDVFTSIAGSIAIA
+396 KDAFTSIAGSISIA

-417 DTMGDKV
+417 DTMGDNV
-424 QLVIKETAPIITTDE
+424 QLVFKDAAPIITTDMA
-439 NVYNNGDA
+439 VYAAGNA
-447 DIYISQGTASY
+447 DVYISQGTASY
-458 DSAARAIHWTVGN
+458 DSATRAIHWTVGN

-483 VSIKSGYNPPTGET
+483 VTIKSGCNPSTGET

-541 QGQPVNAQGTVVE
+541 EGQPVNAQGTVVE
-554 SPALANQVRPAE
+554 SPALAHQVQPAE
-566 YHSADGSTG
+566 YHSVNDSTG
-575 LRYNTPYTVAH
+575 LRYNTPYTVDH
-586 ELFDGYTYYGSYIL
+586 KIFDGYTYYGSYIL
-600 NDSSLTEGSSATV
+600 NDDSLTEGDSATV

-677 GSVQSFAAGQNAMD
+677 DNVQSFAAGQNAMD

-705 SNVYLAPRN
+705 SDVYLAPRN

-768 GVVNANKGSKLYQQL
+768 GVVNANKNGTLYQQL
-783 FVRDGSLNATEGIEA
+783 FVRNGILNATEGLEA

-811 TDGAF
+811 TDSAF

-841 VRTCTY
+841 VRTCTH

-852 TDDHQS
+852 TDDHQG

-873 SAAETTIHFAETYSL
+873 SAAETTIRFAETYSL

-899 EPEPETV
+899 EPEPKTV
-906 TLTLHEGTST
+906 TLTLHEGTDT

-953 DLSNVQEDRTLYGK
+953 DLSNVQENRTLYGK

-1024 TAQMVFGRC
+1024 TAQMVFGRS

-1051 LGAAIEITPYWVT
+1051 RGAAIEITPYWVT

>member
-79 DNSNSMYPSE
+79 DNSNSMYDNS
-89 TSKEDRMTKTKAAAN
+89 RMAKTKAAAN

-147 AIEQNED
+147 AITQNND
-154 EGGTFTQ
+154 DGGTFTQ

-175 STGQNKSIVLLS
+175 STGQNKNIVLLS
-187 DGEPTMA
+187 DGEPTKA
-194 YRVSQVAADISFD
+194 YEFVAKNPTYTGCESWHVISGHHGGTFKAETFEPNYSLTLGD
-207 GFNIDVKSN
+207 GRTNDFGTYSYNAIARSVICDKGVKSDIDCN
-216 CGEFSSSHKTPDL
+216 YYKDSSGNW
-229 SVSVNYKAG
+229 VY
-238 TPEIVSC
+238 
-245 DYTQTVGDGT
+245 
-255 STTNSYSVSSTINT
+255 TTNKVGTD
-269 ALNHGSTS
+269 
-277 GSVKCSHFL
+277 L
-286 GIGQQDWP
+286 GVP
-294 YVINENYSNGQELST
+294 
-309 GTVSG
+309 
-314 NGLPAKDFT
+314 
-323 FSTKVAAR
+323 
-331 VTMQISNHGL
+331 TM
-341 PTIWEAQQAT
+341 WEAEQAT

-396 KDVFTSIAGSIAIA
+396 KDAFTSIAGSISIA

-424 QLVIKETAPIITTDE
+424 QLVFKDAAPIITTDMA
-439 NVYNNGDA
+439 VYAAGNA
-447 DIYISQGTASY
+447 DVYISQGTASY

-483 VSIKSGYNPPTGET
+483 VTIKSGYNPSTGET

-509 DYLGRDAEAEFPK
+509 DYLGRNAEAEFPK

-536 YQVNE
+536 YQVNDK
-541 QGQPVNAQGTVVE
+541 GLPVNAQGTVVE
-554 SPALANQVRPAE
+554 SPALAHQVQPAE
-566 YHSADGSTG
+566 YHSVNGSTG
-575 LRYNTPYTVAH
+575 LRYNTPYTVDH
-586 ELFDGYTYYGSYIL
+586 KIFDGYTYYGSYIL
-600 NDSSLTEGSSATV
+600 NDGSLTEGDSATV

-660 LTGHLYGG
+660 PSGRLYGG
-668 AFSAEACGA
+668 AFTAEACGA
-677 GSVQSFAAGQNAMD
+677 DSVQSFAAGQNAMD

-705 SNVYLAPRN
+705 SDVYLAPRN

-768 GVVNANKGSKLYQQL
+768 GVVNANKNGTLYQQL
-783 FVRDGSLNATEGIEA
+783 FVRNGILNATEGLEA

-858 LGISAEPTGSACTVV
+858 LGISAETTGSACTVV
-873 SAAETTIHFAETYSL
+873 SAAETTIRFAETYSL
-888 DAATDAPVAPP
+888 DAATDAPAAPP

-916 RSITVLT
+916 RSITVPT

-953 DLSNVQEDRTLYGK
+953 DLSNVQENRTLYGK

-1024 TAQMVFGRC
+1024 TAQMVFGRS

-1051 LGAAIEITPYWVT
+1051 RGAAIEITPYWVT

>member
-7 TLAALLIVVLTLAL
+7 TLAALLTVVLTLAL

-79 DNSNSMYPSE
+79 DNSNSMYDNS
-89 TSKEDRMTKTKAAAN
+89 RMAKTKAAAN

-113 DSTTRIALVV
+113 ESTTRIALVV
-123 YNLKE
+123 YNLNE
-128 THTGFYA
+128 THTGFYT
-135 YANRAALKQQIN
+135 YENKAALKHQID
-147 AIEQNED
+147 AIAKSRPEKL
-154 EGGTFTQ
+154 GGTFTQ

-187 DGEPTMA
+187 DGVPTKAYTFVAKNPTYTGCESWHVISGHHGGTFKAETFEPNYSLTLGDGRTNDFGTYSYNAIARSVICDKGVKSDIDCNYYKDSSGNWVYTTNEVGTDLGVPTM
-194 YRVSQVAADISFD
+194 
-207 GFNIDVKSN
+207 
-216 CGEFSSSHKTPDL
+216 
-229 SVSVNYKAG
+229 
-238 TPEIVSC
+238 
-245 DYTQTVGDGT
+245 
-255 STTNSYSVSSTINT
+255 
-269 ALNHGSTS
+269 
-277 GSVKCSHFL
+277 
-286 GIGQQDWP
+286 
-294 YVINENYSNGQELST
+294 
-309 GTVSG
+309 
-314 NGLPAKDFT
+314 
-323 FSTKVAAR
+323 
-331 VTMQISNHGL
+331 
-341 PTIWEAQQAT
+341 WEAEQAT

-396 KDVFTSIAGSIAIA
+396 KDAFTSIAGSISIA

-424 QLVIKETAPIITTDE
+424 QLVFKDAAPIITTDMA
-439 NVYNNGDA
+439 VYAAGNA
-447 DIYISQGTASY
+447 DVYISQGTASY
-458 DSAARAIHWTVGN
+458 DSATRAIHWTVGN

-483 VSIKSGYNPPTGET
+483 VTIKSGCNPSTGET

-509 DYLGRDAEAEFPK
+509 DYLGRNAEAEFPK

-536 YQVNE
+536 YQVNDK
-541 QGQPVNAQGTVVE
+541 GLPVNAQGTVVE
-554 SPALANQVRPAE
+554 SPALANQVQPAE
-566 YHSADGSTG
+566 YHSVNGSTG
-575 LRYNTPYTVAH
+575 LHYNTPYTVDH
-586 ELFDGYTYYGSYIL
+586 KIFDGYTYYGSYIL
-600 NDSSLTEGSSATV
+600 NDGNLTEGDSATV
-613 TLTAVSSNQDLWFA
+613 TLMAVSSNQDLWFA

-660 LTGHLYGG
+660 PGGRLYGG

-677 GSVQSFAAGQNAMD
+677 DSVQSFAAGQNAKD

-705 SNVYLAPRN
+705 SDVYLAPRN

-768 GVVNANKGSKLYQQL
+768 GVVNANKGSELYQQL
-783 FVRDGSLNATEGIEA
+783 FVRDGSLNATEGIVA
-798 TSRDDGYIGLYRW
+798 TGRDDGYIGLYRW

-858 LGISAEPTGSACTVV
+858 LGISAKTTGSACTVV
-873 SAAETTIHFAETYSL
+873 SAAETTIRFAETYSL
-888 DAATDAPVAPP
+888 DAATDAPAAPP
-899 EPEPETV
+899 EPEPKTV

-916 RSITVLT
+916 RSITVPT

-944 TDDAYRTPA
+944 TNDAYRTPA
-953 DLSNVQEDRTLYGK
+953 DLSNVQENRTLYGK

-1003 GFVINGKR
+1003 GFVINGRK
-1011 VAVPQLTERFRVF
+1011 VVVPQLTERFRVF
-1024 TAQMVFGRC
+1024 TAQMVFGRS

-1051 LGAAIEITPYWVT
+1051 RGAAIEITPYWVT

>member
-113 DSTTRIALVV
+113 ESTTRIALVV

-147 AIEQNED
+147 AITQNND
-154 EGGTFTQ
+154 DGGTFTQ
-161 LGLHTARTLLNSAE
+161 LGLHAARTLLNSAE

-187 DGEPTMA
+187 DGEPTKA
-194 YRVSQVAADISFD
+194 YEFVAKNPTYTGCESWHVISGHHGGTFKAETFEPNYSLTLGD
-207 GFNIDVKSN
+207 GRTNDFGTYSYNAIARSVICDKGVKSDIDCN
-216 CGEFSSSHKTPDL
+216 YYKDSSGNW
-229 SVSVNYKAG
+229 VY
-238 TPEIVSC
+238 
-245 DYTQTVGDGT
+245 
-255 STTNSYSVSSTINT
+255 TTNKVGTD
-269 ALNHGSTS
+269 
-277 GSVKCSHFL
+277 L
-286 GIGQQDWP
+286 GVP
-294 YVINENYSNGQELST
+294 
-309 GTVSG
+309 
-314 NGLPAKDFT
+314 
-323 FSTKVAAR
+323 
-331 VTMQISNHGL
+331 TM
-341 PTIWEAQQAT
+341 WEAEQAT

-396 KDVFTSIAGSIAIA
+396 KDAFTSIAGSISIA

-424 QLVIKETAPIITTDE
+424 QLVFKDAAPIITTDMA
-439 NVYNNGDA
+439 VYAAGNA
-447 DIYISQGTASY
+447 DVYISQGTASY

-483 VSIKSGYNPPTGET
+483 VTIKSGCNPSTGET
-497 LLTNEQATFSYI
+497 LLTNEQAIFSYI
-509 DYLGRDAEAEFPK
+509 DYLGRNAEAEFPK

-541 QGQPVNAQGTVVE
+541 KGQPVNAQGTVVE
-554 SPALANQVRPAE
+554 SPALAHQVQPAE
-566 YHSADGSTG
+566 YHSVNGSTG
-575 LRYNTPYTVAH
+575 LRYNTPYTVDH
-586 ELFDGYTYYGSYIL
+586 KIFDGYTYYGSYIL
-600 NDSSLTEGSSATV
+600 NDVSLTEGDSATV

-660 LTGHLYGG
+660 PGGRLYGG

-677 GSVQSFAAGQNAMD
+677 DSVQSFAAGQNAMD

-705 SNVYLAPRN
+705 SDVYLAPRN

-746 EVGFLSGGSSYV
+746 EVGFLSGGNSYV

-768 GVVNANKGSKLYQQL
+768 GVVNANKNGTLYQQL
-783 FVRDGSLNATEGIEA
+783 FVRNGILNATEGLEA

-811 TDGAF
+811 TDSAF

-858 LGISAEPTGSACTVV
+858 LGISAKTTGSACTVV
-873 SAAETTIHFAETYSL
+873 SAAETTIRFAETYSL
-888 DAATDAPVAPP
+888 DAATDAPAAPP

-993 AVDGRGFAET
+993 AVDGRGFAEA

-1024 TAQMVFGRC
+1024 TAQMVFGRS

-1051 LGAAIEITPYWVT
+1051 RGAAIEITPYWVT

>member
-7 TLAALLIVVLTLAL
+7 TLAALLAVVLTLAL

-79 DNSNSMYPSE
+79 DNSNSMYDNS
-89 TSKEDRMTKTKAAAN
+89 RMAKTKAAAN
-104 AFVDTLLTE
+104 AFVGTLLTE
-113 DSTTRIALVV
+113 ESTTRIALVV

-147 AIEQNED
+147 AITQNND
-154 EGGTFTQ
+154 DGGTFTQ

-187 DGEPTMA
+187 DGEPTKA
-194 YRVSQVAADISFD
+194 YAFVAKNPTYTGCESWHLISGHHGGTFKAET
-207 GFNIDVKSN
+207 F
-216 CGEFSSSHKTPDL
+216 EP
-229 SVSVNYKAG
+229 NYSL
-238 TPEIVSC
+238 TL
-245 DYTQTVGDGT
+245 GDGGT
-255 STTNSYSVSSTINT
+255 NDFGTYSYNAIARSVTCNKDVSKDIDCNYYKDSSGNWVYTTNEVGTD
-269 ALNHGSTS
+269 
-277 GSVKCSHFL
+277 L
-286 GIGQQDWP
+286 GVP
-294 YVINENYSNGQELST
+294 
-309 GTVSG
+309 
-314 NGLPAKDFT
+314 
-323 FSTKVAAR
+323 
-331 VTMQISNHGL
+331 TM
-341 PTIWEAQQAT
+341 WEAEQAT
-351 AEGTTVYTVAFQAGT
+351 AESTTVYTVAFQAGT

-396 KDVFTSIAGSIAIA
+396 KDAFTSIAGSISIA

-417 DTMGDKV
+417 DTMGDNV
-424 QLVIKETAPIITTDE
+424 QLVFKDAAPIITTDMA
-439 NVYNNGDA
+439 VYAAGNA
-447 DIYISQGTASY
+447 DVYISQGTASY

-483 VSIKSGYNPPTGET
+483 VTIKSGYNPSTGET

-541 QGQPVNAQGTVVE
+541 KGQPVNAQGTVVE
-554 SPALANQVRPAE
+554 SPALAHQVQPAE
-566 YHSADGSTG
+566 YHSVNGSTG
-575 LRYNTPYTVAH
+575 LRYNTPYTVDH
-586 ELFDGYTYYGSYIL
+586 KIFDGYTYYGSYIL
-600 NDSSLTEGSSATV
+600 NDVSLTEGDSATV
-613 TLTAVSSNQDLWFA
+613 TLTAANSNQDLWFA

-668 AFSAEACGA
+668 TFSAEACGA
-677 GSVQSFAAGQNAMD
+677 DSVQSFAAGQNAMD

-705 SNVYLAPRN
+705 SDVYLAPRN

-768 GVVNANKGSKLYQQL
+768 GVVNANKGSELYQQL
-783 FVRDGSLNATEGIEA
+783 FVRDGSLNATEGIAA

-852 TDDHQS
+852 TDDYQG

-873 SAAETTIHFAETYSL
+873 SAAETTIRFAETYSL

-899 EPEPETV
+899 EPEPKTV

-953 DLSNVQEDRTLYGK
+953 DLSNVQENRTLYGK

-1011 VAVPQLTERFRVF
+1011 VAVPQLTECFRVF
-1024 TAQMVFGRC
+1024 TAQMVFGRS

-1051 LGAAIEITPYWVT
+1051 RGAAIEITPYWVT

>member
-7 TLAALLIVVLTLAL
+7 TLAALLTVVLTLAL

-79 DNSNSMYPSE
+79 DNSNSMYPSK
-89 TSKEDRMTKTKAAAN
+89 TSKEDRMIKTKAAAN

-113 DSTTRIALVV
+113 ESTTRIALVV
-123 YNLKE
+123 YNLNE
-128 THTGFYA
+128 THTGFYT
-135 YANRAALKQQIN
+135 YENKAALKHQID
-147 AIEQNED
+147 AIAKSRPETL
-154 EGGTFTQ
+154 GGTFTQ

-187 DGEPTMA
+187 DGEPTKA
-194 YRVSQVAADISFD
+194 YEFVAKNPTYTGCESWHLISGHHGGTFKAET
-207 GFNIDVKSN
+207 F
-216 CGEFSSSHKTPDL
+216 EP
-229 SVSVNYKAG
+229 NYSL
-238 TPEIVSC
+238 TL
-245 DYTQTVGDGT
+245 GDGRT
-255 STTNSYSVSSTINT
+255 NDFGTYSYNAIARSVTCNKDVSKDIDCNYYKDSSGNWVYTTNEVETD
-269 ALNHGSTS
+269 
-277 GSVKCSHFL
+277 L
-286 GIGQQDWP
+286 GVP
-294 YVINENYSNGQELST
+294 
-309 GTVSG
+309 
-314 NGLPAKDFT
+314 
-323 FSTKVAAR
+323 
-331 VTMQISNHGL
+331 TM
-341 PTIWEAQQAT
+341 WEAEQAT

-396 KDVFTSIAGSIAIA
+396 KDAFTSIAGSISIA

-417 DTMGDKV
+417 DTMGDNV
-424 QLVIKETAPIITTDE
+424 QLVFKDAAPIITTDMA
-439 NVYNNGDA
+439 VYDA
-447 DIYISQGTASY
+447 GNADVYISQGTASY
-458 DSAARAIHWTVGN
+458 DSATRAIHWTVGN

-483 VSIKSGYNPPTGET
+483 VTIKSGCNPSTGET

-509 DYLGRDAEAEFPK
+509 DYLGRNAEAEFPK

-541 QGQPVNAQGTVVE
+541 NGQPVNAQGTVVE
-554 SPALANQVRPAE
+554 SPALANQVQPAE
-566 YHSADGSTG
+566 YHSVNGSTG
-575 LRYNTPYTVAH
+575 LRYNTPYTVDH
-586 ELFDGYTYYGSYIL
+586 KIFDGYTYYGSYIL
-600 NDSSLTEGSSATV
+600 NDGSLTEGSSATV

-723 GSNGERGVIA
+723 SSNGERGVIA

-746 EVGFLSGGSSYV
+746 EVGFLSGSSSYA

-768 GVVNANKGSKLYQQL
+768 GVVNANKGSELYQQL
-783 FVRDGSLNATEGIEA
+783 YVWRGELNATTGINAE
-798 TSRDDGYIGLYRW
+798 TRDDGYIGLYRW
-811 TDGAF
+811 TDSAF
-816 YQKDAAFSFQPY
+816 YHENATLSFQPY

-852 TDDHQS
+852 TEDHQS
-858 LGISAEPTGSACTVV
+858 LGISAKTTGSACTAV
-873 SAAETTIHFAETYSL
+873 SAAETTIRFAETYSL
-888 DAATDAPVAPP
+888 DAATDAPVTPPQP
-899 EPEPETV
+899 EPKTV

-916 RSITVLT
+916 RSITVPT

-953 DLSNVQEDRTLYGK
+953 DLSNVQENRTLYGK

-1024 TAQMVFGRC
+1024 TAQMVFGRS

-1051 LGAAIEITPYWVT
+1051 RGAAIEITPYWVT

>member
-7 TLAALLIVVLTLAL
+7 TLAALLTVVLTLAL

-123 YNLKE
+123 YNLEE
-128 THTGFYA
+128 THTGFYT
-135 YANRAALKQQIN
+135 YANKESLKSQIN
-147 AIEQNED
+147 AIKKDND
-154 EGGTFTQ
+154 NGGTFTQ

-187 DGEPTMA
+187 DGEPTKA
-194 YRVSQVAADISFD
+194 YAFVAKNPTYTGCESWHLISGHRGGTFKAET
-207 GFNIDVKSN
+207 F
-216 CGEFSSSHKTPDL
+216 EP
-229 SVSVNYKAG
+229 NYSL
-238 TPEIVSC
+238 TL
-245 DYTQTVGDGT
+245 GDGRT
-255 STTNSYSVSSTINT
+255 NDFGTYSYNAIARSVTCNKDVSKDIDCNYYKDSSGNWVYTTNEVDTD
-269 ALNHGSTS
+269 
-277 GSVKCSHFL
+277 L
-286 GIGQQDWP
+286 GVP
-294 YVINENYSNGQELST
+294 
-309 GTVSG
+309 
-314 NGLPAKDFT
+314 
-323 FSTKVAAR
+323 
-331 VTMQISNHGL
+331 TM
-341 PTIWEAQQAT
+341 WEAEQAT

-396 KDVFTSIAGSIAIA
+396 KDAFTSIAGSISIA

-417 DTMGDKV
+417 DTMGDNV
-424 QLVIKETAPIITTDE
+424 QLVFKDAAPIITTDMA
-439 NVYNNGDA
+439 VYAAGNA
-447 DIYISQGTASY
+447 DVYISQGTASY

-483 VSIKSGYNPPTGET
+483 VTIKSGYTSTGET
-497 LLTNEQATFSYI
+497 LLTNEQAAFSYI

-541 QGQPVNAQGTVVE
+541 QGLPVNAQGTVVE
-554 SPALANQVRPAE
+554 SPALANQVQPAE
-566 YHSADGSTG
+566 YHSVNGSTG
-575 LRYNTPYTVAH
+575 LLYNTPYTVDH
-586 ELFDGYTYYGSYIL
+586 KIFDGYTYYGSYIL
-600 NDSSLTEGSSATV
+600 NDGSLTEGSSATV

-677 GSVQSFAAGQNAMD
+677 DNVQSFAAGQNAMD

-705 SNVYLAPRN
+705 SDVYLAPRN

-768 GVVNANKGSKLYQQL
+768 GVVNANKGSELYQQL

-852 TDDHQS
+852 TDDYQG

-906 TLTLHEGTST
+906 TLTLHEGTDT
-916 RSITVLT
+916 RTLTVLT

-953 DLSNVQEDRTLYGK
+953 DLSNVQENRTLYGK

-1024 TAQMVFGRC
+1024 TAQMVFGRS

-1051 LGAAIEITPYWVT
+1051 RGAAIEITPYWVT